1 MFRVT
6 ECTFRVTE
14 CTFRDTEWPFRD
26 TEWRFIINI
35 KQNYLSQNKSDVC
48 TCFYINF
55 SYICGD
61 YIQNKKL
68 IKMNKFFLTSLLVAA
83 AITAN
88 AQDNTTKDSLT
99 METMMHNIPEVMVKG
114 SRPIVKAE
122 RGMLSYNMP
131 LLLKQLPAD
140 NAYEALTRIPGVSNA
155 TGNISFSGNEVT
167 LIINGQATTLTQ
179 EQLAERLKAMPA
191 TQLAKAEVMLSAP
204 ARYHVRGMAIN
215 IVTKD
220 YAGTNQLSGQI
231 IGGLVQTKYAKGF
244 GDLYLSMQ
252 RGKFGLDAQYKLV
265 NGNSYGESSRIANH
279 PLGNNRIHYNDE
291 TGQKSFGI
299 THDYR
304 LGMNYAFSKNHRL
317 DVAYTGQW
325 DKTNSNSRTTGSSI
339 SGMHRDSHEYLHNV
353 DVNYALPFGLTLSGS
368 YTYYRTPQQQALD
381 GTITT
386 ENKNE
391 TERNLTSGS
400 EQTINK
406 WMFTADQTHSL
417 AHGWGLSYGV
427 KGQFTS
433 NKSYQTTIDKDG
445 SVLPD
450 GTSSVDLNERIWN
463 IYAGFSKQINKAIS
477 LEASV
482 AAEQYHSPIWDKW
495 RVYPTLNAL
504 WNVNDN
510 HLLNLS
516 FSSNSEFPSYWST
529 MSNVYYSSTYT
540 EIHGNPDL
548 KPFSYSNV
556 NLMWQIKRRYTLMA
570 FASLK
575 PDYSVQLPYQTTD
588 RMAVIMKETNFDY
601 SNSFGLQ
608 ASAIF
613 SAGKWLNGNVFAV
626 GTYKH
631 DKSSHFF
638 DLPFNRK
645 KLSVRLGGMAS
656 VKLCSTQDLRLILN
670 PFIQSKAIQGV
681 YDISPIFRMNAKL
694 QWSSHDG
701 RWGLRINGN
710 NIFNNKY
717 DTRSVQGN
725 QDYRMKINYSWAS
738 VTFAVI
744 YKFGGYK
751 EKTVKEVD
759 TSRMGH

>member
-1 MFRVT
+1 MVNKIFLLGL
-6 ECTFRVTE
+6 FL
-14 CTFRDTEWPFRD
+14 
-26 TEWRFIINI
+26 
-35 KQNYLSQNKSDVC
+35 LSVANVKAQ
-48 TCFYINF
+48 T
-55 SYICGD
+55 
-61 YIQNKKL
+61 
-68 IKMNKFFLTSLLVAA
+68 LTH
-83 AITAN
+83 T
-88 AQDNTTKDSLT
+88 DSLT
-99 METMMHNIPEVMVKG
+99 MENMMHNLPEVMVKG

-140 NAYEALTRIPGVSNA
+140 NAYEALTRIPGISDA
-155 TGNISFSGNEVT
+155 TGSISFSGNEVT
-167 LIINGQATTLTQ
+167 LIVNGQATTLTQ
-179 EQLAERLKAMPA
+179 EQLTERLKAMPA
-191 TQLAKAEVMLSAP
+191 AQLAKAEVMLSAP

-220 YAGTNQLSGQI
+220 YAGTNQLSGQV
-231 IGGLVQTKYAKGF
+231 IGGMKQSKYAKGF
-244 GDLYLSMQ
+244 GDLYLSLQ
-252 RGKFGLDAQYKLV
+252 RGKFGLDAQYKYV

-279 PLGNNRIHYNDE
+279 PIGNNRVYYNDE

-299 THDYR
+299 THNYR

-317 DVAYTGQW
+317 DVAYTGHW
-325 DKTNSNSRTTGSSI
+325 DKRCSNSNTTGSSI
-339 SGMHRDSHEYLHNV
+339 SGMHHDSHEYLHNV
-353 DVNYALPFGLTLSGS
+353 DVNYSLPFGLTLNGS

-381 GTITT
+381 GTMHTD
-386 ENKNE
+386 ESMPE

-445 SVLPD
+445 TIQPN
-450 GTSSVDLNERIWN
+450 GTSSVDNNERIWN

-477 LEASV
+477 VEASV

-529 MSNVYYSSTYT
+529 MSNVFYSSTYS

-548 KPFSYSNV
+548 KPFSYYNV

-575 PDYSVQLPYQTTD
+575 PDYFVQLPYQTTE

-601 SNSFGLQ
+601 SNSYGLQ
-608 ASAIF
+608 ASVIF
-613 SAGKWLNGNVFAV
+613 NAGKWLNGNVFAV

-631 DKSSHFF
+631 DKSSNFF

-645 KLSVRLGGMAS
+645 KLSVILGGTAS
-656 VKLCSTQDLRLILN
+656 VKLCNTQDLRLILN
-670 PFIQSKAIQGV
+670 PFFQSKAIQGV
-681 YDISPIFRMNAKL
+681 YDISPVFRMNAKL

-701 RWGLRINGN
+701 KWGLRLNGS
-710 NIFNNKY
+710 NIFNNLY

-725 QDYRMKINYSWAS
+725 QDYRMKINYNWAS

-751 EKTVKEVD
+751 EKNVKAVD

>member
-1 MFRVT
+1 MVNKIFLLGL
-6 ECTFRVTE
+6 FL
-14 CTFRDTEWPFRD
+14 
-26 TEWRFIINI
+26 
-35 KQNYLSQNKSDVC
+35 LSVANVKAQ
-48 TCFYINF
+48 T
-55 SYICGD
+55 
-61 YIQNKKL
+61 
-68 IKMNKFFLTSLLVAA
+68 LTQ
-83 AITAN
+83 T
-88 AQDNTTKDSLT
+88 DSLT
-99 METMMHNIPEVMVKG
+99 METMLHNLPEVMVKG

-140 NAYEALTRIPGVSNA
+140 NAYEALTRIPGVIDA
-155 TGNISFSGNEVT
+155 TGSISFSGNEVT

-179 EQLAERLKAMPA
+179 EQLTERLKAMPA
-191 TQLAKAEVMLSAP
+191 AQLAKAEVMLSAP

-220 YAGTNQLSGQI
+220 YAGTNQLSGQV
-231 IGGLVQTKYAKGF
+231 IGGMKQSKYAKGF
-244 GDLYLSMQ
+244 GDLYLSLQ
-252 RGKFGLDAQYKLV
+252 RGKFGLDAQYKYV
-265 NGNSYGESSRIANH
+265 NGNSYGESSRKANH
-279 PLGNNRIHYNDE
+279 PLGNNRVYYNDE

-304 LGMNYAFSKNHRL
+304 LGMNYAFGKNHRL
-317 DVAYTGQW
+317 DVAYTGHW
-325 DKTNSNSRTTGSSI
+325 DKRCSNSRTTGSSI
-339 SGMHRDSHEYLHNV
+339 SGMHHDSHEYLHNV
-353 DVNYALPFGLTLSGS
+353 DVNYSLPFGLTLNGS

-381 GTITT
+381 GTMHTD
-386 ENKNE
+386 ESMSE

-445 SVLPD
+445 TIQPN
-450 GTSSVDLNERIWN
+450 GTSSVDNNERIWN
-463 IYAGFSKQINKAIS
+463 IYAGFSKQINKALS
-477 LEASV
+477 FEASV

-495 RVYPTLNAL
+495 RIYPTLNAL
-504 WNVNDN
+504 WHVNDN

-529 MSNVYYSSTYT
+529 MSNVFYSSTYS

-548 KPFSYSNV
+548 KPYSYYNV

-575 PDYSVQLPYQTTD
+575 PDYFVQLPYQTTE

-601 SNSFGLQ
+601 SNSYGLQ
-608 ASAIF
+608 ASVIF
-613 SAGKWLNGNVFAV
+613 NAGKWLNGNVFAV

-631 DKSSHFF
+631 DKSSNFF

-645 KLSVRLGGMAS
+645 KLSVILGGTAS
-656 VKLCSTQDLRLILN
+656 VKLCNTQDLRLILN
-670 PFIQSKAIQGV
+670 PFFQSKAIQGV
-681 YDISPIFRMNAKL
+681 YDISPVFRMNAKL

-701 RWGLRINGN
+701 KWGLRLNGS
-710 NIFNNKY
+710 NIFNNLY

-725 QDYRMKINYSWAS
+725 QDYRMKINYNWAS

-751 EKTVKEVD
+751 EKNVKAVD

>member
-1 MFRVT
+1 MVNKIFLLGL
-6 ECTFRVTE
+6 FL
-14 CTFRDTEWPFRD
+14 
-26 TEWRFIINI
+26 
-35 KQNYLSQNKSDVC
+35 LSVANVKAQ
-48 TCFYINF
+48 T
-55 SYICGD
+55 
-61 YIQNKKL
+61 
-68 IKMNKFFLTSLLVAA
+68 LTQ
-83 AITAN
+83 T
-88 AQDNTTKDSLT
+88 DSLT
-99 METMMHNIPEVMVKG
+99 METMLHNLPEVMVKG

-140 NAYEALTRIPGVSNA
+140 NAYEALTRIPGVSDA
-155 TGNISFSGNEVT
+155 TGSISFSGNEVT

-179 EQLAERLKAMPA
+179 EQLTERLKAMPA
-191 TQLAKAEVMLSAP
+191 AQLSKAEVMLSAP

-231 IGGLVQTKYAKGF
+231 IGGMRQNKYANEF
-244 GDLYLSMQ
+244 GNLYLSLQ
-252 RGKFGLDAQYKLV
+252 RGKFGLDAQYKYV

-279 PLGNNRIHYNDE
+279 PLGNNRVYYNDE

-299 THDYR
+299 THNYR

-317 DVAYTGQW
+317 DVAYTGHW
-325 DKTNSNSRTTGSSI
+325 DKRCSNSNTTGSSI
-339 SGMHRDSHEYLHNV
+339 SGMHHDSHEYLHNV
-353 DVNYALPFGLTLSGS
+353 DVNYSLPFGLTLNGS

-381 GTITT
+381 GTMHTD
-386 ENKNE
+386 ESMSE

-406 WMFTADQTHSL
+406 WMFTADQTHLL

-463 IYAGFSKQINKAIS
+463 MYAGFSKQINKALS

-529 MSNVYYSSTYT
+529 MSNVFYSSTYS

-548 KPFSYSNV
+548 KPFAYYNV

-575 PDYSVQLPYQTTD
+575 PDYFVQLPYQTTE

-601 SNSFGLQ
+601 SNSYGLQ
-608 ASAIF
+608 ASVIF
-613 SAGKWLNGNVFAV
+613 NAGKWLNGNVFAV
-626 GTYKH
+626 GIYKH
-631 DKSSHFF
+631 DKSDYFF

-645 KLSVRLGGMAS
+645 KLTATLGGTAS
-656 VKLCSTQDLRLILN
+656 IKLCQTQDLRLILN
-670 PFIQSKAIQGV
+670 PFYQTKAIQGV

-701 RWGLRINGN
+701 KWGLRLNGS
-710 NIFNNKY
+710 NIFNNLY

-725 QDYRMKINYSWAS
+725 QDYRMKINYNWAS

-751 EKTVKEVD
+751 EKNVKAVD

>member
-1 MFRVT
+1 MNRLF
-6 ECTFRVTE
+6 
-14 CTFRDTEWPFRD
+14 
-26 TEWRFIINI
+26 FIG
-35 KQNYLSQNKSDVC
+35 V
-48 TCFYINF
+48 
-55 SYICGD
+55 
-61 YIQNKKL
+61 
-68 IKMNKFFLTSLLVAA
+68 LVAS

-88 AQDNTTKDSLT
+88 AQDNAQKDSLT
-99 METMMHNIPEVMVKG
+99 MESMMHNLPEVMVKG

-140 NAYEALTRIPGVSNA
+140 NAYEALTRIPGVSDA
-155 TGNISFSGNEVT
+155 TGSISFSGNEVT

-179 EQLAERLKAMPA
+179 EQLTERLKAMPA
-191 TQLAKAEVMLSAP
+191 AQLSKAEVMLSAP

-220 YAGTNQLSGQI
+220 YAGNNQLSGQI
-231 IGGLVQTKYAKGF
+231 IGGMRQNKYANEF
-244 GDLYLSMQ
+244 GNLYLSLQ
-252 RGKFGLDAQYKLV
+252 RDKFGLDAQYKYV

-304 LGMNYAFSKNHRL
+304 LGMNYAFGKNHRL
-317 DVAYTGQW
+317 DVAYTGRW
-325 DKTNSNSRTTGSSI
+325 NKTNSNSRTTGSSI

-433 NKSYQTTIDKDG
+433 NNSYQTTIGKDG
-445 SVLPD
+445 TILPD
-450 GTSSVDLNERIWN
+450 GTSSVDNNERIWN
-463 IYAGFSKQINKAIS
+463 IYAGFSKQINKALS

-516 FSSNSEFPSYWST
+516 FSSDSEYPSYWST
-529 MSNVYYSSTYT
+529 MSNVFYSSTYT

-548 KPFSYSNV
+548 KPCSYYNL

-570 FASLK
+570 FANLK
-575 PDYSVQLPYQTTD
+575 PDYFVQLPYQTTD
-588 RMAVIMKETNFDY
+588 RMAVIMKEINFDY
-601 SNSFGLQ
+601 SNSYGLQ

-631 DKSSHFF
+631 DKSRNFF
-638 DLPFNRK
+638 DLPFDRK
-645 KLSVRLGGMAS
+645 KLSVILGGTAS

-670 PFIQSKAIQGV
+670 PFYQTKAIQGV
-681 YDISPIFRMNAKL
+681 YDISPIFSMNAKL

-701 RWGLRINGN
+701 KWGVRLNGS
-710 NIFNNKY
+710 NIFNNRFN
-717 DTRSVQGN
+717 TRSVQGN
-725 QDYRMKINYSWAS
+725 QDYRMKINYNWSS
-738 VTFAVI
+738 FTFAVI

>member
-1 MFRVT
+1 MVNKIFLLGL
-6 ECTFRVTE
+6 FL
-14 CTFRDTEWPFRD
+14 
-26 TEWRFIINI
+26 
-35 KQNYLSQNKSDVC
+35 LSVANVKAQ
-48 TCFYINF
+48 T
-55 SYICGD
+55 
-61 YIQNKKL
+61 
-68 IKMNKFFLTSLLVAA
+68 LTH
-83 AITAN
+83 T
-88 AQDNTTKDSLT
+88 DSLT
-99 METMMHNIPEVMVKG
+99 MENMMHNLPEVMVKG

-140 NAYEALTRIPGVSNA
+140 NAYEALTRIPGVSDA
-155 TGNISFSGNEVT
+155 TGSISFSGNEVT
-167 LIINGQATTLTQ
+167 LIVNGQATTLTQ
-179 EQLAERLKAMPA
+179 EQLTERLKAMPA
-191 TQLAKAEVMLSAP
+191 AQLAKAEVMLSAP

-220 YAGTNQLSGQI
+220 YAGTNQLSGQV
-231 IGGLVQTKYAKGF
+231 IGGMKQSKYAKGF
-244 GDLYLSMQ
+244 GDLYLSLQ
-252 RGKFGLDAQYKLV
+252 RGKFGLDAQYKYV

-279 PLGNNRIHYNDE
+279 PLGNNRVYYNDE

-299 THDYR
+299 THNYR

-317 DVAYTGQW
+317 DVAYTGHW
-325 DKTNSNSRTTGSSI
+325 DKRCSNSNTTGSSI
-339 SGMHRDSHEYLHNV
+339 SGMHHDSHEYLHNV
-353 DVNYALPFGLTLSGS
+353 DVNYSLPFGLTLNGS

-381 GTITT
+381 GTMHTD
-386 ENKNE
+386 ESMLE

-445 SVLPD
+445 TIQPN
-450 GTSSVDLNERIWN
+450 GTSSVDNNERIWN

-477 LEASV
+477 VEASV

-529 MSNVYYSSTYT
+529 MSNVFYSSTYS

-548 KPFSYSNV
+548 KPFSYYNV

-575 PDYSVQLPYQTTD
+575 PDYFVQLPYQTTE

-601 SNSFGLQ
+601 SNSYGLQ
-608 ASAIF
+608 ASVIF
-613 SAGKWLNGNVFAV
+613 NAGKWLNGNVFAV

-631 DKSSHFF
+631 DKSSNFF

-645 KLSVRLGGMAS
+645 KLSVILGGTAS
-656 VKLCSTQDLRLILN
+656 VKLCNTQDLRLILN
-670 PFIQSKAIQGV
+670 PFFQSKAIQGV
-681 YDISPIFRMNAKL
+681 YDISPVFRMNAKL

-701 RWGLRINGN
+701 KWGLRLNGS
-710 NIFNNKY
+710 NIFNNLY

-725 QDYRMKINYSWAS
+725 QDYRMKINYNWAS

-751 EKTVKEVD
+751 EKNVKAVD

>member
-1 MFRVT
+1 MANKIFLLGL
-6 ECTFRVTE
+6 FL
-14 CTFRDTEWPFRD
+14 
-26 TEWRFIINI
+26 
-35 KQNYLSQNKSDVC
+35 LS
-48 TCFYINF
+48 
-55 SYICGD
+55 
-61 YIQNKKL
+61 
-68 IKMNKFFLTSLLVAA
+68 VA
-83 AITAN
+83 N
-88 AQDNTTKDSLT
+88 VKAQTRTQTDSLT
-99 METMMHNIPEVMVKG
+99 METMLHNLPEVMVKG

-140 NAYEALTRIPGVSNA
+140 NAYEALTRIPGVSDA
-155 TGNISFSGNEVT
+155 TGSISFSGNEVT

-179 EQLAERLKAMPA
+179 EQLTERLKAMPA
-191 TQLAKAEVMLSAP
+191 AQLAKAEVMLSAP

-231 IGGLVQTKYAKGF
+231 IGGMRQNKYANEF
-244 GDLYLSMQ
+244 GNLYLSLQ
-252 RGKFGLDAQYKLV
+252 RDKFGLDAQYKYV

-279 PLGNNRIHYNDE
+279 PLGNNRIYYNDE

-304 LGMNYAFSKNHRL
+304 LGMNYTFSKNNRL

-386 ENKNE
+386 ESKNE

-400 EQTINK
+400 EQSINK

-417 AHGWGLSYGV
+417 SHGWGLSYGV

-529 MSNVYYSSTYT
+529 MSNVFYSSTYT

-548 KPFSYSNV
+548 KPFSYYNV

-588 RMAVIMKETNFDY
+588 RMAVIMKETNFNY

-613 SAGKWLNGNVFAV
+613 NAGQWLNGNVFV
-626 GTYKH
+626 MGTYKH
-631 DKSSHFF
+631 DKSDHFF
-638 DLPFNRK
+638 DLPFDRK
-645 KLSVRLGGMAS
+645 KLSVVLGGTAS

-670 PFIQSKAIQGV
+670 PFYQTKAIQGV
-681 YDISPIFRMNAKL
+681 YDISPIFSMDAKL

-701 RWGLRINGN
+701 RWGLRLNGN

-725 QDYRMKINYSWAS
+725 QDYRMKINYNWAS
-738 VTFAVI
+738 LTLGVI

-751 EKTVKEVD
+751 EKDVKAVD

>member
-1 MFRVT
+1 MVNKIFLLGL
-6 ECTFRVTE
+6 FL
-14 CTFRDTEWPFRD
+14 
-26 TEWRFIINI
+26 
-35 KQNYLSQNKSDVC
+35 LSVANVKAQ
-48 TCFYINF
+48 T
-55 SYICGD
+55 
-61 YIQNKKL
+61 
-68 IKMNKFFLTSLLVAA
+68 LTH
-83 AITAN
+83 T
-88 AQDNTTKDSLT
+88 DSLT
-99 METMMHNIPEVMVKG
+99 MENMMHNLPEVMVKG

-140 NAYEALTRIPGVSNA
+140 NAYEALTRIPGISDA
-155 TGNISFSGNEVT
+155 TGSISFSGNEVT
-167 LIINGQATTLTQ
+167 LIVNGQATTLTQ
-179 EQLAERLKAMPA
+179 EQLTERLKAMPA
-191 TQLAKAEVMLSAP
+191 AQLAKAEVMLSAP

-220 YAGTNQLSGQI
+220 YAGTNQLSGQV
-231 IGGLVQTKYAKGF
+231 IGGMKQSKYAKGF
-244 GDLYLSMQ
+244 GDLYLSLQ
-252 RGKFGLDAQYKLV
+252 RGKFGLDAQYKYV

-279 PLGNNRIHYNDE
+279 PLGNNRVYYNDE

-299 THDYR
+299 THNYR

-317 DVAYTGQW
+317 DVAYTGHW
-325 DKTNSNSRTTGSSI
+325 DKRCSNSNTTGSSI
-339 SGMHRDSHEYLHNV
+339 SGMHHDSHEYLHNV
-353 DVNYALPFGLTLSGS
+353 DVNYSLPFGLTLNGS

-381 GTITT
+381 GTMHTD
-386 ENKNE
+386 ESMLE

-417 AHGWGLSYGV
+417 THGWGLSYGV

-445 SVLPD
+445 TIQPN
-450 GTSSVDLNERIWN
+450 GTSSVDNNERIWN

-477 LEASV
+477 VEASV

-529 MSNVYYSSTYT
+529 MSNVFYSSTYS

-548 KPFSYSNV
+548 KPFSYYNV

-575 PDYSVQLPYQTTD
+575 PDYFVQLPYQTTE

-601 SNSFGLQ
+601 SNSYGLQ
-608 ASAIF
+608 ASVIF
-613 SAGKWLNGNVFAV
+613 NAGKWLNGNVFAV

-631 DKSSHFF
+631 DKSSNFF

-645 KLSVRLGGMAS
+645 KLSVILGGTAS
-656 VKLCSTQDLRLILN
+656 VKLCNTQDLRLILN
-670 PFIQSKAIQGV
+670 PFFQSKAIQGV
-681 YDISPIFRMNAKL
+681 YDISPVFRMNAKL

-701 RWGLRINGN
+701 KWELRLNGS
-710 NIFNNKY
+710 NIFNNLY

-725 QDYRMKINYSWAS
+725 QDYRMKINYNWAS

-751 EKTVKEVD
+751 EKNVKAVD

>member
-1 MFRVT
+1 M
-6 ECTFRVTE
+6 
-14 CTFRDTEWPFRD
+14 
-26 TEWRFIINI
+26 
-35 KQNYLSQNKSDVC
+35 
-48 TCFYINF
+48 
-55 SYICGD
+55 
-61 YIQNKKL
+61 
-68 IKMNKFFLTSLLVAA
+68 
-83 AITAN
+83 
-88 AQDNTTKDSLT
+88 
-99 METMMHNIPEVMVKG
+99 
-114 SRPIVKAE
+114 
-122 RGMLSYNMP
+122 
-131 LLLKQLPAD
+131 KQLPAD
-140 NAYEALTRIPGVSNA
+140 NAYEALTHIPGVSDA
-155 TGNISFSGNEVT
+155 TGSISFSGNEVT

-179 EQLAERLKAMPA
+179 EQLTERLKAMPA
-191 TQLAKAEVMLSAP
+191 AQLAKAEVMLSAP

-220 YAGTNQLSGQI
+220 YAGTNQLSGQV
-231 IGGLVQTKYAKGF
+231 IGGMKQSKYAKGF
-244 GDLYLSMQ
+244 GDLYLSLQ
-252 RGKFGLDAQYKLV
+252 RGKFGLDAQYKYV

-279 PLGNNRIHYNDE
+279 PLGNNRVYYNDE

-299 THDYR
+299 THNYR

-317 DVAYTGQW
+317 DVAYTGHW
-325 DKTNSNSRTTGSSI
+325 DKRCSNSNTTGSSI
-339 SGMHRDSHEYLHNV
+339 SGMHHDSHEYLHNV
-353 DVNYALPFGLTLSGS
+353 DVNYSLPFGLTLNGS

-381 GTITT
+381 GTMHTD
-386 ENKNE
+386 ESMLE

-450 GTSSVDLNERIWN
+450 GTSSVDNNERIWN

-477 LEASV
+477 VEASV

-529 MSNVYYSSTYT
+529 MSNVFYSSTYS

-548 KPFSYSNV
+548 KPFSYYNV

-575 PDYSVQLPYQTTD
+575 PDYFVQLPYQTTD

-601 SNSFGLQ
+601 SNSYGLQ

-631 DKSSHFF
+631 DKSCNFF
-638 DLPFNRK
+638 DLPFDRK
-645 KLSVRLGGMAS
+645 KLSVILGGTAS
-656 VKLCSTQDLRLILN
+656 VKLSSTQDLRLILN
-670 PFIQSKAIQGV
+670 PFYQTKAIQGV
-681 YDISPIFRMNAKL
+681 YDISPVFRMNAKL

-701 RWGLRINGN
+701 KWGLRLNGS
-710 NIFNNKY
+710 NIFNKLY

-725 QDYRMKINYSWAS
+725 QDYRMKINYNWAS

-751 EKTVKEVD
+751 EKNVKAVD

>member
-1 MFRVT
+1 MA
-6 ECTFRVTE
+6 
-14 CTFRDTEWPFRD
+14 
-26 TEWRFIINI
+26 
-35 KQNYLSQNKSDVC
+35 NK
-48 TCFYINF
+48 I
-55 SYICGD
+55 
-61 YIQNKKL
+61 
-68 IKMNKFFLTSLLVAA
+68 FLLGLFLLFVA
-83 AITAN
+83 N
-88 AQDNTTKDSLT
+88 VKAQTLTQTDSLT
-99 METMMHNIPEVMVKG
+99 METMLHNLPEVMVKG

-140 NAYEALTRIPGVSNA
+140 NAYEALTRIPGVSDA
-155 TGNISFSGNEVT
+155 TGSISFSGNEVT

-179 EQLAERLKAMPA
+179 EQLTERLKAMPA
-191 TQLAKAEVMLSAP
+191 AQLAKAEVMLSAP

-231 IGGLVQTKYAKGF
+231 IGGMRQNKYANEF
-244 GDLYLSMQ
+244 GNLYLSLQ
-252 RGKFGLDAQYKLV
+252 RGKFGLDAQYKYV

-279 PLGNNRIHYNDE
+279 PLGNNRVYYNDE

-317 DVAYTGQW
+317 DVAYTGHW
-325 DKTNSNSRTTGSSI
+325 DKTCSNSNTTGSSI
-339 SGMHRDSHEYLHNV
+339 SGMHHDSHEYLHNV
-353 DVNYALPFGLTLSGS
+353 DVNYSLPFGLTLNGS

-381 GTITT
+381 GTMHTD
-386 ENKNE
+386 ESMSE

-445 SVLPD
+445 TIQPN
-450 GTSSVDLNERIWN
+450 GTSSVDNNERIWN

-477 LEASV
+477 VEASV

-495 RVYPTLNAL
+495 RIYPTLNAL

-529 MSNVYYSSTYT
+529 MSSVFYSSTYT
-540 EIHGNPDL
+540 EIHGNPEL
-548 KPFSYSNV
+548 KPFAYYNV

-575 PDYSVQLPYQTTD
+575 PDYFVQLPYQTTE

-601 SNSFGLQ
+601 SNSYGLQ
-608 ASAIF
+608 ASVIF
-613 SAGKWLNGNVFAV
+613 NAGKWLNGNVFAV

-631 DKSSHFF
+631 DKSSNFF

-645 KLSVRLGGMAS
+645 KLSVILGGTAS
-656 VKLCSTQDLRLILN
+656 VKLCNTQDLRLILN
-670 PFIQSKAIQGV
+670 PFFQSKAIQGV

-694 QWSSHDG
+694 QWTSHDG
-701 RWGLRINGN
+701 KWGLRINGN
-710 NIFNNKY
+710 NIFNNLY

-725 QDYRMKINYSWAS
+725 QDYRMKVNYNWAS

>member
-1 MFRVT
+1 MANKIFLLGL
-6 ECTFRVTE
+6 FL
-14 CTFRDTEWPFRD
+14 
-26 TEWRFIINI
+26 
-35 KQNYLSQNKSDVC
+35 LS
-48 TCFYINF
+48 
-55 SYICGD
+55 
-61 YIQNKKL
+61 
-68 IKMNKFFLTSLLVAA
+68 VA
-83 AITAN
+83 N
-88 AQDNTTKDSLT
+88 VKAQTRTQTDSLT
-99 METMMHNIPEVMVKG
+99 METMLHNLPEVMVKG
-114 SRPIVKAE
+114 TRPIVKAE

-140 NAYEALTRIPGVSNA
+140 NAYEALTRIPGVSDA
-155 TGNISFSGNEVT
+155 AGSISFSGNEVT

-179 EQLAERLKAMPA
+179 EQLTERLKAMPA
-191 TQLAKAEVMLSAP
+191 AQLAKAEVMLSAP

-220 YAGTNQLSGQI
+220 YAGTNQLSGQV
-231 IGGLVQTKYAKGF
+231 IGGMKQSKYAKGF
-244 GDLYLSMQ
+244 GDLYLSLQ
-252 RGKFGLDAQYKLV
+252 RGKFGLDAQYKYV

-279 PLGNNRIHYNDE
+279 PLGNNRVYYNDE

-299 THDYR
+299 THNYR

-317 DVAYTGQW
+317 DVAYTGHW
-325 DKTNSNSRTTGSSI
+325 DKRCSNSNTTGSSI
-339 SGMHRDSHEYLHNV
+339 SGMHHDSHEYLHNV
-353 DVNYALPFGLTLSGS
+353 DVNYSLPFGLTLNGS

-381 GTITT
+381 GTMHTD
-386 ENKNE
+386 ESMQE

-445 SVLPD
+445 TIQPN
-450 GTSSVDLNERIWN
+450 GTSSVDNNERIWN

-477 LEASV
+477 VEASV

-529 MSNVYYSSTYT
+529 MSNVFYSSTYS

-548 KPFSYSNV
+548 KPFSYYNV

-575 PDYSVQLPYQTTD
+575 PDYFVQLPYQTTE

-601 SNSFGLQ
+601 SNSYGLQ
-608 ASAIF
+608 ASVVF
-613 SAGKWLNGNVFAV
+613 NAGKWLNGNVFAV

-631 DKSSHFF
+631 DKSSNFF

-645 KLSVRLGGMAS
+645 KLSVILGGTAS
-656 VKLCSTQDLRLILN
+656 VKLCNTQDLRLILN
-670 PFIQSKAIQGV
+670 PFFQSKAIQGV
-681 YDISPIFRMNAKL
+681 YDISPVFRMNAKL

-701 RWGLRINGN
+701 KWGLRLNGS
-710 NIFNNKY
+710 NIFNNLY

-725 QDYRMKINYSWAS
+725 QDYRMKINYNWAS

-751 EKTVKEVD
+751 EKNVKAVD

>member
-1 MFRVT
+1 MVNKIFLLGL
-6 ECTFRVTE
+6 FL
-14 CTFRDTEWPFRD
+14 
-26 TEWRFIINI
+26 
-35 KQNYLSQNKSDVC
+35 LSVANVKAQ
-48 TCFYINF
+48 T
-55 SYICGD
+55 
-61 YIQNKKL
+61 
-68 IKMNKFFLTSLLVAA
+68 LTQ
-83 AITAN
+83 T
-88 AQDNTTKDSLT
+88 DSLT
-99 METMMHNIPEVMVKG
+99 METMLHDLPEVMVKG

-140 NAYEALTRIPGVSNA
+140 NAYEALTRIPGVSDA
-155 TGNISFSGNEVT
+155 TGSISFSGNEVT

-179 EQLAERLKAMPA
+179 EQLTERLKAMPA
-191 TQLAKAEVMLSAP
+191 AQLAKAEVMLSAP

-220 YAGTNQLSGQI
+220 YAGTNQLSGQV
-231 IGGLVQTKYAKGF
+231 IGGMKQSKYAKGF
-244 GDLYLSMQ
+244 GDLYLSLQ
-252 RGKFGLDAQYKLV
+252 RGKFGLDAQYKYV

-279 PLGNNRIHYNDE
+279 PLGNNRVYYNDE

-299 THDYR
+299 THNYR

-317 DVAYTGQW
+317 DVAYTGHW
-325 DKTNSNSRTTGSSI
+325 DKRCSNSNTTGSSI
-339 SGMHRDSHEYLHNV
+339 CGMHHDSHEYLHNV
-353 DVNYALPFGLTLSGS
+353 DVNYSLPFGLTLNGS

-381 GTITT
+381 GTMHTD
-386 ENKNE
+386 ESMSE

-406 WMFTADQTHSL
+406 WMFTADQTHLL

-463 IYAGFSKQINKAIS
+463 LYAGFSKQINKTLS

-529 MSNVYYSSTYT
+529 MSNVFYSSTYS

-548 KPFSYSNV
+548 KPFAYYNV

-575 PDYSVQLPYQTTD
+575 PDYFVQLPYQTTE

-601 SNSFGLQ
+601 SNSYGLQ
-608 ASAIF
+608 ASVIF
-613 SAGKWLNGNVFAV
+613 NAGKWLNGNVFAV

-631 DKSSHFF
+631 DKSSNFF

-645 KLSVRLGGMAS
+645 KLSVILGGTAS
-656 VKLCSTQDLRLILN
+656 VKLCNTQDLRLILN
-670 PFIQSKAIQGV
+670 PFFQSKAIQGV

-701 RWGLRINGN
+701 RWGLRLNGN

-725 QDYRMKINYSWAS
+725 QDYRMKINYNWAS

>member
-1 MFRVT
+1 MVNKIFLLGL
-6 ECTFRVTE
+6 FL
-14 CTFRDTEWPFRD
+14 
-26 TEWRFIINI
+26 
-35 KQNYLSQNKSDVC
+35 LSVANVKAQ
-48 TCFYINF
+48 T
-55 SYICGD
+55 
-61 YIQNKKL
+61 
-68 IKMNKFFLTSLLVAA
+68 LTQ
-83 AITAN
+83 T
-88 AQDNTTKDSLT
+88 DSLT
-99 METMMHNIPEVMVKG
+99 METMLHNLPEVMVKG

-140 NAYEALTRIPGVSNA
+140 NAYEALTRIPGISDA
-155 TGNISFSGNEVT
+155 TGSISFSGNEVT

-179 EQLAERLKAMPA
+179 EQLTERLKAMPA
-191 TQLAKAEVMLSAP
+191 AQLAKAEVMLSAP

-220 YAGTNQLSGQI
+220 YAGTNQLSGQV
-231 IGGLVQTKYAKGF
+231 IGGMKQSKYAKGF
-244 GDLYLSMQ
+244 GDLYLSLQ
-252 RGKFGLDAQYKLV
+252 RGKFGLDAQYKYV

-279 PLGNNRIHYNDE
+279 PLGNNRVYYNDE

-299 THDYR
+299 THNYR

-317 DVAYTGQW
+317 DVAYTGHW
-325 DKTNSNSRTTGSSI
+325 DKRCSNSNTTGSSI
-339 SGMHRDSHEYLHNV
+339 SGMHHDSHEYLHNV
-353 DVNYALPFGLTLSGS
+353 DVNYSLPFGLTLNGS

-381 GTITT
+381 GTMHTD
-386 ENKNE
+386 ESMSE

-406 WMFTADQTHSL
+406 WMFTADQTHLL

-433 NKSYQTTIDKDG
+433 NKSYQTTINKDG

-463 IYAGFSKQINKAIS
+463 LYAGFSKQINKALS

-529 MSNVYYSSTYT
+529 MSNVFYSSTYS

-548 KPFSYSNV
+548 KPFAYYNV

-575 PDYSVQLPYQTTD
+575 PDYFVQLPYQTTE

-601 SNSFGLQ
+601 SNSYGLQ
-608 ASAIF
+608 ASVIF
-613 SAGKWLNGNVFAV
+613 NAGKWLNGNVFAV
-626 GTYKH
+626 GIYKH
-631 DKSSHFF
+631 DKSDYFF

-645 KLSVRLGGMAS
+645 KLTATLGGTAS
-656 VKLCSTQDLRLILN
+656 IKLCQTQDLRLILN
-670 PFIQSKAIQGV
+670 PFYQTKAIQGV

-701 RWGLRINGN
+701 KWGLRLNGS
-710 NIFNNKY
+710 NIFNNLY

-725 QDYRMKINYSWAS
+725 QDYRMKINYNWAS

-751 EKTVKEVD
+751 EKNVKAVD

>member
-1 MFRVT
+1 MVNKIFLLGL
-6 ECTFRVTE
+6 FL
-14 CTFRDTEWPFRD
+14 
-26 TEWRFIINI
+26 
-35 KQNYLSQNKSDVC
+35 LSVANVKAQ
-48 TCFYINF
+48 T
-55 SYICGD
+55 
-61 YIQNKKL
+61 
-68 IKMNKFFLTSLLVAA
+68 LTH
-83 AITAN
+83 T
-88 AQDNTTKDSLT
+88 DSLT
-99 METMMHNIPEVMVKG
+99 MENMMHNLPEVMVKG

-122 RGMLSYNMP
+122 RGKLSYNMP

-140 NAYEALTRIPGVSNA
+140 NAYEALTRIPGISDA
-155 TGNISFSGNEVT
+155 TGSISFSGNEVT
-167 LIINGQATTLTQ
+167 LIVNGQATTLTQ
-179 EQLAERLKAMPA
+179 EQLTERLKAMPA
-191 TQLAKAEVMLSAP
+191 AQLAKAEVMLSAP

-220 YAGTNQLSGQI
+220 YAGTNQLSGQV
-231 IGGLVQTKYAKGF
+231 IGGMKQSKYAKGF
-244 GDLYLSMQ
+244 GDLYLSLQ
-252 RGKFGLDAQYKLV
+252 RGKFGLDAQYKYV

-279 PLGNNRIHYNDE
+279 PLGNNRVYYNDE

-299 THDYR
+299 THNYR

-317 DVAYTGQW
+317 DVAYTGHW
-325 DKTNSNSRTTGSSI
+325 DKRCSNSNTTGSSI
-339 SGMHRDSHEYLHNV
+339 SGMHHDSHEYLHNV
-353 DVNYALPFGLTLSGS
+353 DVNYSLPFGLTLNGS

-381 GTITT
+381 GTMHTD
-386 ENKNE
+386 ESMLE

-445 SVLPD
+445 TIQPN
-450 GTSSVDLNERIWN
+450 GTSSVDNNERIWN

-477 LEASV
+477 VVASV

-529 MSNVYYSSTYT
+529 MSNVFYSSTYT

-548 KPFSYSNV
+548 KPFSYYNV

-575 PDYSVQLPYQTTD
+575 PDYFVQLPYQTTE

-601 SNSFGLQ
+601 SNSYGLQ
-608 ASAIF
+608 ASVIF
-613 SAGKWLNGNVFAV
+613 NAGKWLNGNVFAV

-631 DKSSHFF
+631 DKSSNFF

-645 KLSVRLGGMAS
+645 KLSVILGGTAS
-656 VKLCSTQDLRLILN
+656 VKLCNTQDLRLILN
-670 PFIQSKAIQGV
+670 PFFQSKAIQGV
-681 YDISPIFRMNAKL
+681 YDISPVFRMNAKL

-701 RWGLRINGN
+701 KWGLRLNGS
-710 NIFNNKY
+710 NIFNNLY

-725 QDYRMKINYSWAS
+725 QDYRMKINYNWAS

-751 EKTVKEVD
+751 EKNVKAVD

>member
-1 MFRVT
+1 MNRLF
-6 ECTFRVTE
+6 
-14 CTFRDTEWPFRD
+14 
-26 TEWRFIINI
+26 FIG
-35 KQNYLSQNKSDVC
+35 V
-48 TCFYINF
+48 
-55 SYICGD
+55 
-61 YIQNKKL
+61 
-68 IKMNKFFLTSLLVAA
+68 LVAS

-88 AQDNTTKDSLT
+88 AQDNAQKDSLT
-99 METMMHNIPEVMVKG
+99 MESMMHNLPEVMVKG

-140 NAYEALTRIPGVSNA
+140 NAYEALTRIPGVSDA
-155 TGNISFSGNEVT
+155 TGSISFSGNEVT
-167 LIINGQATTLTQ
+167 LIVNGQATTLTQ

-191 TQLAKAEVMLSAP
+191 AQLAKAEVMLSAP

-231 IGGLVQTKYAKGF
+231 IGGMRQNKYANEF
-244 GDLYLSMQ
+244 GDLYLSLQ
-252 RGKFGLDAQYKLV
+252 RDKFGLDAQYKYV

-279 PLGNNRIHYNDE
+279 PLGNNRVYYNDE

-317 DVAYTGQW
+317 DVAYTGHW
-325 DKTNSNSRTTGSSI
+325 DKRCSNSNTTGSSI
-339 SGMHRDSHEYLHNV
+339 SGMHHDSHEYLHNV
-353 DVNYALPFGLTLSGS
+353 DVNYSLPFGLTLNGS

-381 GTITT
+381 GTMHTD
-386 ENKNE
+386 ESMPE

-406 WMFTADQTHSL
+406 WMFTADQTHLL

-445 SVLPD
+445 TIQPN
-450 GTSSVDLNERIWN
+450 GTSSVDNNERIWN
-463 IYAGFSKQINKAIS
+463 IYAGFSKQINKALS

-529 MSNVYYSSTYT
+529 MSNVFYSSTYS

-548 KPFSYSNV
+548 KPFSYYNV

-575 PDYSVQLPYQTTD
+575 PDYFVQLPYQTTE

-601 SNSFGLQ
+601 SNSYGLQ
-608 ASAIF
+608 TSVIF
-613 SAGKWLNGNVFAV
+613 NAGKWLNGNVFAV

-631 DKSSHFF
+631 DKSSNFF

-645 KLSVRLGGMAS
+645 KLSVILGGTAS
-656 VKLCSTQDLRLILN
+656 VKLCNTQDLRLILN
-670 PFIQSKAIQGV
+670 PFFQSKAIQGV

-694 QWSSHDG
+694 QWTSHDG
-701 RWGLRINGN
+701 KWGLRLNGN
-710 NIFNNKY
+710 NIFNNLY

-725 QDYRMKINYSWAS
+725 QDYRMKVNYNWAS

>member
-1 MFRVT
+1 M
-6 ECTFRVTE
+6 
-14 CTFRDTEWPFRD
+14 
-26 TEWRFIINI
+26 
-35 KQNYLSQNKSDVC
+35 
-48 TCFYINF
+48 
-55 SYICGD
+55 
-61 YIQNKKL
+61 
-68 IKMNKFFLTSLLVAA
+68 
-83 AITAN
+83 
-88 AQDNTTKDSLT
+88 
-99 METMMHNIPEVMVKG
+99 
-114 SRPIVKAE
+114 
-122 RGMLSYNMP
+122 
-131 LLLKQLPAD
+131 
-140 NAYEALTRIPGVSNA
+140 
-155 TGNISFSGNEVT
+155 T
-167 LIINGQATTLTQ
+167 LIVNGQATTLTQ
-179 EQLAERLKAMPA
+179 GQLTERLKAMPA
-191 TQLAKAEVMLSAP
+191 AQLAKAEVMLSAP

-220 YAGTNQLSGQI
+220 YAGTNQLSGQV
-231 IGGLVQTKYAKGF
+231 IGGMKQSKYAKGF
-244 GDLYLSMQ
+244 GDLYLSLQ
-252 RGKFGLDAQYKLV
+252 RGKFGLDAQYKYV

-279 PLGNNRIHYNDE
+279 PLGNNRVYYNDE

-299 THDYR
+299 THNYR

-317 DVAYTGQW
+317 DVAYTGHW
-325 DKTNSNSRTTGSSI
+325 DKRCSNSNTTGSSI
-339 SGMHRDSHEYLHNV
+339 SGMHHDSHEYLHNV
-353 DVNYALPFGLTLSGS
+353 DVNYSLPFGLTLNGS

-381 GTITT
+381 GTMHTD
-386 ENKNE
+386 ESMPE
-391 TERNLTSGS
+391 TERNQTSGS

-417 AHGWGLSYGV
+417 TQGWGLSYGV

-529 MSNVYYSSTYT
+529 MSNVFYSSTYT

-548 KPFSYSNV
+548 KPFSYYNV

-570 FASLK
+570 FANLK
-575 PDYSVQLPYQTTD
+575 PDYFVQLPYQTTD
-588 RMAVIMKETNFDY
+588 RMAVIMKETNFDF
-601 SNSFGLQ
+601 SNSYGLQ

-645 KLSVRLGGMAS
+645 KLSVRLGGTAS

-701 RWGLRINGN
+701 KWGLRLNGN
-710 NIFNNKY
+710 NIFNNLY

-725 QDYRMKINYSWAS
+725 QDYRMKINYNWAS

>member
-1 MFRVT
+1 MVNKIFLLGL
-6 ECTFRVTE
+6 FL
-14 CTFRDTEWPFRD
+14 
-26 TEWRFIINI
+26 
-35 KQNYLSQNKSDVC
+35 LSVADVKAQ
-48 TCFYINF
+48 T
-55 SYICGD
+55 
-61 YIQNKKL
+61 
-68 IKMNKFFLTSLLVAA
+68 LTH
-83 AITAN
+83 T
-88 AQDNTTKDSLT
+88 DSLT
-99 METMMHNIPEVMVKG
+99 MENMMHNLPEVMVKG

-140 NAYEALTRIPGVSNA
+140 NAYEALTRIPGVSDA
-155 TGNISFSGNEVT
+155 TGSISFSGNEVT

-179 EQLAERLKAMPA
+179 EQLTERLKAMPA
-191 TQLAKAEVMLSAP
+191 AQLAKAEVMLSAP

-220 YAGTNQLSGQI
+220 YAGTNQLSGQV
-231 IGGLVQTKYAKGF
+231 IGGMKQSKYAKGF
-244 GDLYLSMQ
+244 GDLYLSLQ
-252 RGKFGLDAQYKLV
+252 RGKFGLDAQYKYV

-279 PLGNNRIHYNDE
+279 PLGNNRVYYNDE

-299 THDYR
+299 THNYR

-317 DVAYTGQW
+317 DVAYTGHW
-325 DKTNSNSRTTGSSI
+325 DKRCSNSNTTGSSI
-339 SGMHRDSHEYLHNV
+339 SGMHHDSHEYLHNV
-353 DVNYALPFGLTLSGS
+353 DVNYSLPFGLTLNGS

-381 GTITT
+381 GTMHTD
-386 ENKNE
+386 ESMLE

-445 SVLPD
+445 TIQPN
-450 GTSSVDLNERIWN
+450 GTSSVDNNERIWN

-477 LEASV
+477 VEASV

-529 MSNVYYSSTYT
+529 MSNVFYSSTYS

-548 KPFSYSNV
+548 KPFSYYNV
-556 NLMWQIKRRYTLMA
+556 NLMWQIKRRYMLMA

-575 PDYSVQLPYQTTD
+575 PDYFVQLPYQTTE

-601 SNSFGLQ
+601 SNSYGLQ
-608 ASAIF
+608 ASVIF
-613 SAGKWLNGNVFAV
+613 NAGKWLNGNVFAV

-631 DKSSHFF
+631 DKSSNFF

-645 KLSVRLGGMAS
+645 KLSVILGGTAS
-656 VKLCSTQDLRLILN
+656 VKLCNTQDLRLILN
-670 PFIQSKAIQGV
+670 PFFQSKAIQGV
-681 YDISPIFRMNAKL
+681 YDISPVFRMNAKL

-701 RWGLRINGN
+701 KWGLRLNGS
-710 NIFNNKY
+710 NIFNNLY

-725 QDYRMKINYSWAS
+725 QDYRMKINYNWAS

-751 EKTVKEVD
+751 EKNVKAVD

>member
-1 MFRVT
+1 MNRLF
-6 ECTFRVTE
+6 
-14 CTFRDTEWPFRD
+14 
-26 TEWRFIINI
+26 FIG
-35 KQNYLSQNKSDVC
+35 V
-48 TCFYINF
+48 
-55 SYICGD
+55 
-61 YIQNKKL
+61 
-68 IKMNKFFLTSLLVAA
+68 LVAS

-88 AQDNTTKDSLT
+88 AQDNGQKDSLT
-99 METMMHNIPEVMVKG
+99 MESMMHNLPEVMVKG

-140 NAYEALTRIPGVSNA
+140 NAYEALTRIPGVSDA
-155 TGNISFSGNEVT
+155 TGSISFSGNEVT
-167 LIINGQATTLTQ
+167 LIVNGQATTLTQ

-191 TQLAKAEVMLSAP
+191 AQLSKAEVMLSAP

-231 IGGLVQTKYAKGF
+231 IGGMRQNKYANEF
-244 GDLYLSMQ
+244 GNLYLSLQ
-252 RGKFGLDAQYKLV
+252 RDKFGLDAQYKYV

-304 LGMNYAFSKNHRL
+304 LGMNYTFSKNNRL

-450 GTSSVDLNERIWN
+450 GTSSVDNNERIWN

-529 MSNVYYSSTYT
+529 MSNVFYSSTYT

-548 KPFSYSNV
+548 KPFSYYNV

-575 PDYSVQLPYQTTD
+575 PDYFVQLPYQTTD
-588 RMAVIMKETNFDY
+588 RMAVIMKETNFDF
-601 SNSFGLQ
+601 SNSYGLQ

-645 KLSVRLGGMAS
+645 KLSVRLGGTAS

-670 PFIQSKAIQGV
+670 PFYQTKAIQGV
-681 YDISPIFRMNAKL
+681 YDISPIFSMDAKL

-701 RWGLRINGN
+701 KWGVRLNGS
-710 NIFNNKY
+710 NIFNNRF

-725 QDYRMKINYSWAS
+725 QDYRMKVNYNWAS

>member
-1 MFRVT
+1 
-6 ECTFRVTE
+6 
-14 CTFRDTEWPFRD
+14 
-26 TEWRFIINI
+26 
-35 KQNYLSQNKSDVC
+35 
-48 TCFYINF
+48 
-55 SYICGD
+55 
-61 YIQNKKL
+61 
-68 IKMNKFFLTSLLVAA
+68 MNKFFLTSLLVAA

-140 NAYEALTRIPGVSNA
+140 NAYEALTHIPGVSNA

-167 LIINGQATTLTQ
+167 LIVNGQATTLTQ

-191 TQLAKAEVMLSAP
+191 AQLAKAEVMLSAP

-304 LGMNYAFSKNHRL
+304 LGMNYAFGKNHRL

-325 DKTNSNSRTTGSSI
+325 DKTCSNSRTTGSSI
-339 SGMHRDSHEYLHNV
+339 SGMHHDSHEYLHNV
-353 DVNYALPFGLTLSGS
+353 DVNYSLPFGLSLNGS
-368 YTYYRTPQQQALD
+368 YTYYRTPQQQVLD
-381 GTITT
+381 GTMTT

-391 TERNLTSGS
+391 TERNLTSGN

-445 SVLPD
+445 TILPD
-450 GTSSVDLNERIWN
+450 GTSSVDNNERIWN
-463 IYAGFSKQINKAIS
+463 IYAGFSKQINKALS

-529 MSNVYYSSTYT
+529 MSNVFYSSTYT

-548 KPFSYSNV
+548 KPFSYYNV

-570 FASLK
+570 FANLK
-575 PDYSVQLPYQTTD
+575 PDYFVQLPYQTTD
-588 RMAVIMKETNFDY
+588 RMAVIMKETNFDF
-601 SNSFGLQ
+601 SNSYGLQ

-631 DKSSHFF
+631 DKSCNFF

-645 KLSVRLGGMAS
+645 KLSVILGGTAS

-670 PFIQSKAIQGV
+670 PFYQTKAIQGV
-681 YDISPIFRMNAKL
+681 YDISPVFRMDAKL

-701 RWGLRINGN
+701 KWGVRLNGS
-710 NIFNNKY
+710 NIFNNRF

-725 QDYRMKINYSWAS
+725 QDYRMKINYNWAS

>member
-1 MFRVT
+1 MVNKIFLLGL
-6 ECTFRVTE
+6 FL
-14 CTFRDTEWPFRD
+14 
-26 TEWRFIINI
+26 
-35 KQNYLSQNKSDVC
+35 LSVADVKAQ
-48 TCFYINF
+48 T
-55 SYICGD
+55 
-61 YIQNKKL
+61 
-68 IKMNKFFLTSLLVAA
+68 LTH
-83 AITAN
+83 T
-88 AQDNTTKDSLT
+88 DSLT
-99 METMMHNIPEVMVKG
+99 MENMMHNLPEVMVKG

-140 NAYEALTRIPGVSNA
+140 NAYEALTRIPGVSDA
-155 TGNISFSGNEVT
+155 TGSISFSGNEVT

-179 EQLAERLKAMPA
+179 EQLTERLKAMPA
-191 TQLAKAEVMLSAP
+191 AQLAKAEVMLSAP

-231 IGGLVQTKYAKGF
+231 IGGMRQNKYANECGN
-244 GDLYLSMQ
+244 LYLSLQ
-252 RGKFGLDAQYKLV
+252 RGKFGLDAQYKYV

-279 PLGNNRIHYNDE
+279 PLGNNRVYYNDE

-304 LGMNYAFSKNHRL
+304 LGMNYAFGKNHRL
-317 DVAYTGQW
+317 DVAYTGHW
-325 DKTNSNSRTTGSSI
+325 DKTCSNSNTTGSSI
-339 SGMHRDSHEYLHNV
+339 SGMHHDSHEYLHNV
-353 DVNYALPFGLTLSGS
+353 DVNYSLPFGLTLNGS

-381 GTITT
+381 GTMHTD
-386 ENKNE
+386 ESMSE

-445 SVLPD
+445 TIQPN
-450 GTSSVDLNERIWN
+450 GTSSVDNNERIWN
-463 IYAGFSKQINKAIS
+463 IYAGFSKQINKSIS

-482 AAEQYHSPIWDKW
+482 AAEQYHSPVWDKW

-529 MSNVYYSSTYT
+529 MSNVFYSSTYT

-548 KPFSYSNV
+548 KPFSYYNV

-575 PDYSVQLPYQTTD
+575 PDYFVQLPYQTTD

-601 SNSFGLQ
+601 SNSYGLQ
-608 ASAIF
+608 ASVIF
-613 SAGKWLNGNVFAV
+613 NAGKWLNGNVFAV

-631 DKSSHFF
+631 DKSSYFF

-645 KLSVRLGGMAS
+645 KLSVLLGGTAS

-670 PFIQSKAIQGV
+670 PFYQTKAIQGV
-681 YDISPIFRMNAKL
+681 YDISPVFRMDAKL

-701 RWGLRINGN
+701 KWGVRLNGS
-710 NIFNNKY
+710 NIFNNWF

-725 QDYRMKINYSWAS
+725 QDYRMKINYNWAS

-751 EKTVKEVD
+751 EKNVKAVD

>member
-1 MFRVT
+1 MNRLF
-6 ECTFRVTE
+6 
-14 CTFRDTEWPFRD
+14 
-26 TEWRFIINI
+26 FIG
-35 KQNYLSQNKSDVC
+35 V
-48 TCFYINF
+48 
-55 SYICGD
+55 
-61 YIQNKKL
+61 
-68 IKMNKFFLTSLLVAA
+68 LVAS

-88 AQDNTTKDSLT
+88 AQDNAQKDSLT
-99 METMMHNIPEVMVKG
+99 MESMMHNLPEVMVKG

-140 NAYEALTRIPGVSNA
+140 NAYEALTRIPGVSDA
-155 TGNISFSGNEVT
+155 TGSISFSGNEVT
-167 LIINGQATTLTQ
+167 LIVNGQATTLTQ

-191 TQLAKAEVMLSAP
+191 AQLSKAEVMLSAP

-231 IGGLVQTKYAKGF
+231 IGGMRQNKYANEF
-244 GDLYLSMQ
+244 GNLYLSLQ
-252 RGKFGLDAQYKLV
+252 RGKFGMDAQYKYV

-304 LGMNYAFSKNHRL
+304 LGMNYAFSTNHRL

-325 DKTNSNSRTTGSSI
+325 DKTSSNSHTTGSSI

-391 TERNLTSGS
+391 TECNLTSGS

-417 AHGWGLSYGV
+417 ANGWGLSYGV

-445 SVLPD
+445 TILPD
-450 GTSSVDLNERIWN
+450 GTSSVDNNERIWN
-463 IYAGFSKQINKAIS
+463 IYAGFSKRINKALS

-516 FSSNSEFPSYWST
+516 FSSNSEFTSYWST
-529 MSNVYYSSTYT
+529 MSNVFYSSTYT

-548 KPFSYSNV
+548 KPFSYYNV

-575 PDYSVQLPYQTTD
+575 PDYFVQLPYQTTD

-601 SNSFGLQ
+601 SNSYGLQ

-631 DKSSHFF
+631 DKSRNFF
-638 DLPFNRK
+638 DLPFDRK
-645 KLSVRLGGMAS
+645 KLSVILGGTAS

-670 PFIQSKAIQGV
+670 PFYQTKAIQGV
-681 YDISPIFRMNAKL
+681 YDISPIFSMDAKL

-701 RWGLRINGN
+701 KWGVRLNGS
-710 NIFNNKY
+710 NIFNNRF

-725 QDYRMKINYSWAS
+725 QDYRMKVNYNWSS
-738 VTFAVI
+738 FTFAVI

>member
-1 MFRVT
+1 MANKIFLLGL
-6 ECTFRVTE
+6 FL
-14 CTFRDTEWPFRD
+14 
-26 TEWRFIINI
+26 
-35 KQNYLSQNKSDVC
+35 LSVANVKAQ
-48 TCFYINF
+48 T
-55 SYICGD
+55 
-61 YIQNKKL
+61 
-68 IKMNKFFLTSLLVAA
+68 LTQ
-83 AITAN
+83 T
-88 AQDNTTKDSLT
+88 DSLT
-99 METMMHNIPEVMVKG
+99 METMLHNLPEVMVKG

-140 NAYEALTRIPGVSNA
+140 NAYEALTRIPGVSDA
-155 TGNISFSGNEVT
+155 TGSISFSGNEVT

-179 EQLAERLKAMPA
+179 EQLTERLKAMPA
-191 TQLAKAEVMLSAP
+191 AQLAKAEVMLSAP

-231 IGGLVQTKYAKGF
+231 IGGMRQNKYANEF
-244 GDLYLSMQ
+244 GNLYLSLQ
-252 RGKFGLDAQYKLV
+252 RGKFGLDAQYKYV

-304 LGMNYAFSKNHRL
+304 LGMNYTFSKNNRL

-482 AAEQYHSPIWDKW
+482 AAEQYHSPVWDKW

-529 MSNVYYSSTYT
+529 MSNVFYSSTYT

-548 KPFSYSNV
+548 KPFSYYNV

-645 KLSVRLGGMAS
+645 KLSVRLGGTAS

-701 RWGLRINGN
+701 RWGLRLNGN

-751 EKTVKEVD
+751 EKNVKAVD

>member
-1 MFRVT
+1 MVNKIFLLGL
-6 ECTFRVTE
+6 FL
-14 CTFRDTEWPFRD
+14 
-26 TEWRFIINI
+26 
-35 KQNYLSQNKSDVC
+35 LSVANVKAQ
-48 TCFYINF
+48 T
-55 SYICGD
+55 
-61 YIQNKKL
+61 
-68 IKMNKFFLTSLLVAA
+68 LTQ
-83 AITAN
+83 T
-88 AQDNTTKDSLT
+88 DSLT
-99 METMMHNIPEVMVKG
+99 METMLHNLPEVMVKG

-140 NAYEALTRIPGVSNA
+140 NAYEALTRIPGVSDA
-155 TGNISFSGNEVT
+155 TGSISFSGNEVT

-179 EQLAERLKAMPA
+179 EQLTERLKAMPA
-191 TQLAKAEVMLSAP
+191 AQLAKAEVMLSAP

-220 YAGTNQLSGQI
+220 YAGTNQLSGQV
-231 IGGLVQTKYAKGF
+231 IGGMKQSKYAKGF
-244 GDLYLSMQ
+244 GDLYLSLQ
-252 RGKFGLDAQYKLV
+252 RGKFGLDAQYKYV

-279 PLGNNRIHYNDE
+279 PLGNNRVYYNDE
-291 TGQKSFGI
+291 IGQKSFGI
-299 THDYR
+299 THNYR

-317 DVAYTGQW
+317 DVAYTGHW
-325 DKTNSNSRTTGSSI
+325 DKRCSNSNTTGSSI
-339 SGMHRDSHEYLHNV
+339 SGMHHDSHEYLHNV
-353 DVNYALPFGLTLSGS
+353 DVNYSLPFGLTLNGS

-381 GTITT
+381 GTMHTD
-386 ENKNE
+386 ESMSE

-406 WMFTADQTHSL
+406 WMFTADQTHLL

-463 IYAGFSKQINKAIS
+463 LYAGFSKQINKALS

-529 MSNVYYSSTYT
+529 MSNVFYSSTYS

-548 KPFSYSNV
+548 KPFAYYNV

-575 PDYSVQLPYQTTD
+575 PDYFVQLPYQTTE

-601 SNSFGLQ
+601 SNSYGLQ
-608 ASAIF
+608 ASVIF
-613 SAGKWLNGNVFAV
+613 NAGKWLNGNVFAV

-631 DKSSHFF
+631 DKSSNFF

-645 KLSVRLGGMAS
+645 KFSVILGGTAS
-656 VKLCSTQDLRLILN
+656 VKLCNTQDLRLILN
-670 PFIQSKAIQGV
+670 PFYQTKAIQGV

-701 RWGLRINGN
+701 KWGLRLNGS
-710 NIFNNKY
+710 NIFNNLY

-725 QDYRMKINYSWAS
+725 QDYRMKINYNWAS

-751 EKTVKEVD
+751 EKNVKAVD

>member
-1 MFRVT
+1 MVNKIFLLGL
-6 ECTFRVTE
+6 FL
-14 CTFRDTEWPFRD
+14 
-26 TEWRFIINI
+26 
-35 KQNYLSQNKSDVC
+35 LSVANVKAQ
-48 TCFYINF
+48 T
-55 SYICGD
+55 
-61 YIQNKKL
+61 
-68 IKMNKFFLTSLLVAA
+68 LTH
-83 AITAN
+83 T
-88 AQDNTTKDSLT
+88 DSLT
-99 METMMHNIPEVMVKG
+99 MENMMHNLPEVMVKG

-140 NAYEALTRIPGVSNA
+140 NAYEALTRIPGISDA
-155 TGNISFSGNEVT
+155 TGSISFSGNEVT
-167 LIINGQATTLTQ
+167 LIVNGQATTLTQ
-179 EQLAERLKAMPA
+179 EQLTERLKAMPA
-191 TQLAKAEVMLSAP
+191 AQLAKAEVMLSAP

-215 IVTKD
+215 IVTKY

-231 IGGLVQTKYAKGF
+231 IGGMRQNKYANEF
-244 GDLYLSMQ
+244 GNLYLSLQ
-252 RGKFGLDAQYKLV
+252 RGKFGLDAQYKYV

-304 LGMNYAFSKNHRL
+304 LGMNYTFSKNNRL

-417 AHGWGLSYGV
+417 SHGWGLSYGV

-445 SVLPD
+445 TILPD
-450 GTSSVDLNERIWN
+450 GTSSVDNNERIWN

-482 AAEQYHSPIWDKW
+482 AAEQYHSPVWDKW

-529 MSNVYYSSTYT
+529 MSNVFYSSTYT

-548 KPFSYSNV
+548 KPFSYYNV

-575 PDYSVQLPYQTTD
+575 PDYFVQLPYQTTE

-631 DKSSHFF
+631 DKSRNFF
-638 DLPFNRK
+638 DLPFDRK
-645 KLSVRLGGMAS
+645 KLSVILGGTAS

-670 PFIQSKAIQGV
+670 PFYQTKAIQGV
-681 YDISPIFRMNAKL
+681 YDISPIFSMDAKL

-701 RWGLRINGN
+701 KWGVRLNGS
-710 NIFNNKY
+710 NIFNNRF

-725 QDYRMKINYSWAS
+725 QDYRMKINYNWSS
-738 VTFAVI
+738 FTFAVI

>member
-1 MFRVT
+1 MVNKIFLLGL
-6 ECTFRVTE
+6 FL
-14 CTFRDTEWPFRD
+14 
-26 TEWRFIINI
+26 
-35 KQNYLSQNKSDVC
+35 LSVANVKAQ
-48 TCFYINF
+48 T
-55 SYICGD
+55 
-61 YIQNKKL
+61 
-68 IKMNKFFLTSLLVAA
+68 LTQ
-83 AITAN
+83 T
-88 AQDNTTKDSLT
+88 DSLT
-99 METMMHNIPEVMVKG
+99 METMLHNLPEVMVKG

-140 NAYEALTRIPGVSNA
+140 NAYEALTRIPGISDA
-155 TGNISFSGNEVT
+155 TGSISFSGNEVT
-167 LIINGQATTLTQ
+167 LIVNGQATTLTQ
-179 EQLAERLKAMPA
+179 EQLTERLKAMPA
-191 TQLAKAEVMLSAP
+191 AQLAKAEVMLSAP

-220 YAGTNQLSGQI
+220 YAGTNQLSGQV
-231 IGGLVQTKYAKGF
+231 IGGMKQSKYAKGF
-244 GDLYLSMQ
+244 GDLYLSLQ
-252 RGKFGLDAQYKLV
+252 RGKFGLDAQYKYV

-279 PLGNNRIHYNDE
+279 PLGNNRVYYNDE

-299 THDYR
+299 THNYR

-317 DVAYTGQW
+317 DVAYTGHW
-325 DKTNSNSRTTGSSI
+325 DKRCSNSNTTGSSI
-339 SGMHRDSHEYLHNV
+339 SGMHHDSHEYLHNV
-353 DVNYALPFGLTLSGS
+353 DVNYSLPFGLTLNGS

-381 GTITT
+381 GTMHTD
-386 ENKNE
+386 ESMSE

-406 WMFTADQTHSL
+406 WMFTADQTHLL

-463 IYAGFSKQINKAIS
+463 LYAGFSKQINKALS

-529 MSNVYYSSTYT
+529 MSNVFYSSTYS

-548 KPFSYSNV
+548 KPFAYYNV

-575 PDYSVQLPYQTTD
+575 PDYFVQLPYQTTEC
-588 RMAVIMKETNFDY
+588 MAVIMKETNFDY
-601 SNSFGLQ
+601 SNSYGLQ
-608 ASAIF
+608 ASVIF
-613 SAGKWLNGNVFAV
+613 NAGKWLNGNVFAV

-631 DKSSHFF
+631 DKSSNFF

-645 KLSVRLGGMAS
+645 KFSVILGGTAS
-656 VKLCSTQDLRLILN
+656 VKLCNTQDLRLILN
-670 PFIQSKAIQGV
+670 PFYQTKAIQGV

-701 RWGLRINGN
+701 KWGLRLNGS
-710 NIFNNKY
+710 NIFNNLY

-725 QDYRMKINYSWAS
+725 QDYRMKINYNWAS

-751 EKTVKEVD
+751 EKNVKAVD

>member
-1 MFRVT
+1 MVNKIFLLGL
-6 ECTFRVTE
+6 FL
-14 CTFRDTEWPFRD
+14 
-26 TEWRFIINI
+26 
-35 KQNYLSQNKSDVC
+35 LSVANVKAQ
-48 TCFYINF
+48 T
-55 SYICGD
+55 
-61 YIQNKKL
+61 
-68 IKMNKFFLTSLLVAA
+68 LTQ
-83 AITAN
+83 T
-88 AQDNTTKDSLT
+88 DSLT
-99 METMMHNIPEVMVKG
+99 METMLHNLPEVMVKG

-140 NAYEALTRIPGVSNA
+140 NAYEALTRIPGISDA
-155 TGNISFSGNEVT
+155 TGSISFSGNEVT

-179 EQLAERLKAMPA
+179 EQLTERLKAMPA
-191 TQLAKAEVMLSAP
+191 AQLAKAEVMLSAP

-220 YAGTNQLSGQI
+220 YAATNQLSGQV
-231 IGGLVQTKYAKGF
+231 IGGMKQSKYAKGF
-244 GDLYLSMQ
+244 GDLYLSLQ
-252 RGKFGLDAQYKLV
+252 RGKFGLDAQYKYV

-279 PLGNNRIHYNDE
+279 PLGNNRVYYNDE

-299 THDYR
+299 THNYR

-317 DVAYTGQW
+317 DVAYTGLW
-325 DKTNSNSRTTGSSI
+325 DKRCSNSNTTGSSI
-339 SGMHRDSHEYLHNV
+339 SGMHHDSHEYLHNV
-353 DVNYALPFGLTLSGS
+353 DVNYSLPFGLTLNGS

-381 GTITT
+381 GTMHTD
-386 ENKNE
+386 ESMSE

-406 WMFTADQTHSL
+406 WMFTADQTHLL

-463 IYAGFSKQINKAIS
+463 LYAGFSKQINKALS

-529 MSNVYYSSTYT
+529 MSNVFYSSTYS

-548 KPFSYSNV
+548 KPFAYYNV

-575 PDYSVQLPYQTTD
+575 PDYFVQLPYQTTE

-601 SNSFGLQ
+601 SNSYGLQ
-608 ASAIF
+608 ASVIF
-613 SAGKWLNGNVFAV
+613 NAGKWLNGNVFAV

-631 DKSSHFF
+631 DKSSNFF

-645 KLSVRLGGMAS
+645 KFSVILGGTAS
-656 VKLCSTQDLRLILN
+656 VKLCNTQDLRLILN
-670 PFIQSKAIQGV
+670 PFYQTKAIQGV

-701 RWGLRINGN
+701 KWGLRLNGS
-710 NIFNNKY
+710 NIFNNLY

-725 QDYRMKINYSWAS
+725 QDYRMKINYNWAS

-751 EKTVKEVD
+751 EKNVKAVD

>member
-1 MFRVT
+1 MANKIFLLGL
-6 ECTFRVTE
+6 FL
-14 CTFRDTEWPFRD
+14 
-26 TEWRFIINI
+26 
-35 KQNYLSQNKSDVC
+35 LS
-48 TCFYINF
+48 
-55 SYICGD
+55 
-61 YIQNKKL
+61 
-68 IKMNKFFLTSLLVAA
+68 VA
-83 AITAN
+83 N
-88 AQDNTTKDSLT
+88 VKAQTRTQTDSLT
-99 METMMHNIPEVMVKG
+99 METMLHNLPEVMVKG

-140 NAYEALTRIPGVSNA
+140 NAYEALTRIPGVSDA
-155 TGNISFSGNEVT
+155 TGSISFSGNEVT

-179 EQLAERLKAMPA
+179 EQLTERLKAMPA
-191 TQLAKAEVMLSAP
+191 AQLSKAEVMLSAP

-231 IGGLVQTKYAKGF
+231 IGGMRQNKYANEF
-244 GDLYLSMQ
+244 GNLYLSLQ
-252 RGKFGLDAQYKLV
+252 RGKFGLDAQYKYV

-279 PLGNNRIHYNDE
+279 PLGNNRVYYNDE

-304 LGMNYAFSKNHRL
+304 LGMNYAFGKNHRL
-317 DVAYTGQW
+317 DVAYTGHW
-325 DKTNSNSRTTGSSI
+325 DKTCSNSNTTGSSI
-339 SGMHRDSHEYLHNV
+339 SGMHHDSHEYLHNV
-353 DVNYALPFGLTLSGS
+353 DVNYSLPFGLTLNGS

-381 GTITT
+381 GTMHTD
-386 ENKNE
+386 ESMSE

-529 MSNVYYSSTYT
+529 MSNVFYSSTYT

-548 KPFSYSNV
+548 KPFSYYNV

-575 PDYSVQLPYQTTD
+575 PDYFVQLPYQTTE

-601 SNSFGLQ
+601 SNSYGLQ
-608 ASAIF
+608 ASVIF
-613 SAGKWLNGNVFAV
+613 NAGKWLNGNVFAV

-631 DKSSHFF
+631 DKSSNFF

-645 KLSVRLGGMAS
+645 KLSVILGGTAS
-656 VKLCSTQDLRLILN
+656 VKLCNTQDLRLILN
-670 PFIQSKAIQGV
+670 PFFQSKAIQGV
-681 YDISPIFRMNAKL
+681 YVISPIFRMNAKL
-694 QWSSHDG
+694 QWTSHDG
-701 RWGLRINGN
+701 KWGLRLNGS
-710 NIFNNKY
+710 NIFNNPY

-725 QDYRMKINYSWAS
+725 QDYRMKVNYNWAS

>member
-1 MFRVT
+1 MVNKIFLLGL
-6 ECTFRVTE
+6 FL
-14 CTFRDTEWPFRD
+14 
-26 TEWRFIINI
+26 
-35 KQNYLSQNKSDVC
+35 LSVANVKAQ
-48 TCFYINF
+48 T
-55 SYICGD
+55 
-61 YIQNKKL
+61 
-68 IKMNKFFLTSLLVAA
+68 LTQ
-83 AITAN
+83 T
-88 AQDNTTKDSLT
+88 DSLT
-99 METMMHNIPEVMVKG
+99 METMLHNLPEVMVKG

-140 NAYEALTRIPGVSNA
+140 NAYEALTRIPGVSDA
-155 TGNISFSGNEVT
+155 TGSISFSGNEVT

-179 EQLAERLKAMPA
+179 EQLTERLKAMPA
-191 TQLAKAEVMLSAP
+191 AQLAKAEVMLSAP

-220 YAGTNQLSGQI
+220 YAGTNQLSGQV
-231 IGGLVQTKYAKGF
+231 IGGMKQSKYAKGF
-244 GDLYLSMQ
+244 GDLYLSLQ
-252 RGKFGLDAQYKLV
+252 RGKFGLDAQYKYV

-279 PLGNNRIHYNDE
+279 PLGNNRVYYNDE

-299 THDYR
+299 THNYR

-317 DVAYTGQW
+317 DVAYTGLW
-325 DKTNSNSRTTGSSI
+325 DKRCSNSNTTGSSI
-339 SGMHRDSHEYLHNV
+339 SGMHHDSHEYLHNV
-353 DVNYALPFGLTLSGS
+353 DVNYSLPFGLTLNGS

-381 GTITT
+381 GTMHTD
-386 ENKNE
+386 ESMSE
-391 TERNLTSGS
+391 TERNLTSSS

-406 WMFTADQTHSL
+406 WMFTADQTHLL

-463 IYAGFSKQINKAIS
+463 LYAGFSKQINKALS

-529 MSNVYYSSTYT
+529 MSNVFYSSTYS

-548 KPFSYSNV
+548 KPFAYYNV

-575 PDYSVQLPYQTTD
+575 PDYFVQLPYQTTE

-601 SNSFGLQ
+601 SNSYGLQ
-608 ASAIF
+608 ASVIF
-613 SAGKWLNGNVFAV
+613 NAGKWLNGNVFAV

-631 DKSSHFF
+631 DKSSNFF

-645 KLSVRLGGMAS
+645 KFSVILGGTAS
-656 VKLCSTQDLRLILN
+656 VKLCNTQDLRLILN
-670 PFIQSKAIQGV
+670 PFYQTKAIQGV

-701 RWGLRINGN
+701 KWGLRLNGS
-710 NIFNNKY
+710 NIFNNLY

-725 QDYRMKINYSWAS
+725 QDYRMKINYNWAS

-751 EKTVKEVD
+751 EKNVKAVD

>member
-1 MFRVT
+1 MANKIFLLGL
-6 ECTFRVTE
+6 FL
-14 CTFRDTEWPFRD
+14 
-26 TEWRFIINI
+26 
-35 KQNYLSQNKSDVC
+35 LSVANVKAQ
-48 TCFYINF
+48 T
-55 SYICGD
+55 
-61 YIQNKKL
+61 
-68 IKMNKFFLTSLLVAA
+68 LTQ
-83 AITAN
+83 T
-88 AQDNTTKDSLT
+88 DSLT
-99 METMMHNIPEVMVKG
+99 METMLHNLPEVMVKG

-140 NAYEALTRIPGVSNA
+140 NAYEALTRIPGVSDA
-155 TGNISFSGNEVT
+155 TGSISFSGNEVT

-179 EQLAERLKAMPA
+179 EQLTERLKAMPA
-191 TQLAKAEVMLSAP
+191 AQLAKAEVMLSAP

-220 YAGTNQLSGQI
+220 YAGTNQLSGQV
-231 IGGLVQTKYAKGF
+231 IGGMKQSKYAKGF
-244 GDLYLSMQ
+244 GDLYLSLQ
-252 RGKFGLDAQYKLV
+252 RGKFGLDAQYKYV

-279 PLGNNRIHYNDE
+279 PLGNNRVYYNDE

-299 THDYR
+299 THNYR

-317 DVAYTGQW
+317 DVAYTGHW
-325 DKTNSNSRTTGSSI
+325 DKRCSNSNTTGSSI
-339 SGMHRDSHEYLHNV
+339 SGMHHDSHEYLHNV
-353 DVNYALPFGLTLSGS
+353 DVNYSLPFGLTLNGS

-381 GTITT
+381 GTMHTD
-386 ENKNE
+386 ESMSE

-406 WMFTADQTHSL
+406 WMFTADQTHLL

-463 IYAGFSKQINKAIS
+463 LYAGFSKQINKALS

-529 MSNVYYSSTYT
+529 MSNVFYSSTYS

-548 KPFSYSNV
+548 KPFAYYNV

-575 PDYSVQLPYQTTD
+575 PDYFVQLPYQTTE

-601 SNSFGLQ
+601 SNSYGLQ
-608 ASAIF
+608 ASVIF
-613 SAGKWLNGNVFAV
+613 NAGKWLNGNVFAV

-631 DKSSHFF
+631 DKSSNFF

-645 KLSVRLGGMAS
+645 KFSVILGGTAS
-656 VKLCSTQDLRLILN
+656 VKLCNTQDLRLILN
-670 PFIQSKAIQGV
+670 PFFQSKAIQGV

-701 RWGLRINGN
+701 RWGLRLNGN

-738 VTFAVI
+738 VTFAVV

-751 EKTVKEVD
+751 EKNVKAVD

>member
-1 MFRVT
+1 MVNKIFLLGL
-6 ECTFRVTE
+6 FL
-14 CTFRDTEWPFRD
+14 
-26 TEWRFIINI
+26 
-35 KQNYLSQNKSDVC
+35 LSVANVKAQ
-48 TCFYINF
+48 T
-55 SYICGD
+55 
-61 YIQNKKL
+61 
-68 IKMNKFFLTSLLVAA
+68 LTQ
-83 AITAN
+83 T
-88 AQDNTTKDSLT
+88 DSLT
-99 METMMHNIPEVMVKG
+99 METMLHNLPEVMVKG

-140 NAYEALTRIPGVSNA
+140 NAYEALTRIPGISDA
-155 TGNISFSGNEVT
+155 TGSISFSGNEVT

-179 EQLAERLKAMPA
+179 EQLTERLKAMPA
-191 TQLAKAEVMLSAP
+191 AQLAKAEVMLSAP

-231 IGGLVQTKYAKGF
+231 IGGMRQNKYANEF
-244 GDLYLSMQ
+244 GNLYLSLQ
-252 RGKFGLDAQYKLV
+252 RGKFGLDAQYKYV

-279 PLGNNRIHYNDE
+279 PLGNNRVYYNDE

-304 LGMNYAFSKNHRL
+304 LGMNYAFGKNHRL
-317 DVAYTGQW
+317 DVAYTGRW
-325 DKTNSNSRTTGSSI
+325 NKTNSNSRTTGSSI

-368 YTYYRTPQQQALD
+368 YTYYCTPQQQALD
-381 GTITT
+381 GTMHTD
-386 ENKNE
+386 ESMPE

-417 AHGWGLSYGV
+417 ANCWGLSYGV

-433 NKSYQTTIDKDG
+433 DKSYQTTIDKDG

-516 FSSNSEFPSYWST
+516 FSSNSEFPSYWFT
-529 MSNVYYSSTYT
+529 MSNVFYSSTYT

-548 KPFSYSNV
+548 KPFSYYNV

-575 PDYSVQLPYQTTD
+575 PDYFVQLPYQTTD

-608 ASAIF
+608 ASVIF
-613 SAGKWLNGNVFAV
+613 NAGKWLNGNVFAV

-631 DKSSHFF
+631 DKSSNFF

-645 KLSVRLGGMAS
+645 KLSVILGGTAS
-656 VKLCSTQDLRLILN
+656 VKLCNSQDLRLILN
-670 PFIQSKAIQGV
+670 PFYQTKAIQGV
-681 YDISPIFRMNAKL
+681 YDISPIFSMDAKL

-701 RWGLRINGN
+701 KWGLRLNGN
-710 NIFNNKY
+710 NIFNNLY

-725 QDYRMKINYSWAS
+725 QDYRMKVNYNWAS
-738 VTFAVI
+738 VTFAVV
-744 YKFGGYK
+744 YKFGDYK
-751 EKTVKEVD
+751 NKNVKAVD

>member
-1 MFRVT
+1 MNRLF
-6 ECTFRVTE
+6 
-14 CTFRDTEWPFRD
+14 
-26 TEWRFIINI
+26 FIG
-35 KQNYLSQNKSDVC
+35 V
-48 TCFYINF
+48 
-55 SYICGD
+55 
-61 YIQNKKL
+61 
-68 IKMNKFFLTSLLVAA
+68 LVAS

-88 AQDNTTKDSLT
+88 AQDNAQKDSLT
-99 METMMHNIPEVMVKG
+99 MESMMHNLPEVMVKG

-140 NAYEALTRIPGVSNA
+140 NAYEALTHIPGVSDA
-155 TGNISFSGNEVT
+155 TGSISFSGNEVT
-167 LIINGQATTLTQ
+167 LIVNGQATTLTQ

-191 TQLAKAEVMLSAP
+191 AQLTKAEVMLSAP

-215 IVTKD
+215 IVTID

-231 IGGLVQTKYAKGF
+231 IGGMRQNRYANEF
-244 GDLYLSMQ
+244 GNLYLSLQ
-252 RGKFGLDAQYKLV
+252 RGKFGLDAQYKYV

-279 PLGNNRIHYNDE
+279 PLGNNRVYYNDE

-304 LGMNYAFSKNHRL
+304 LGMNYAFGKNHRL
-317 DVAYTGQW
+317 DVAYTGRW
-325 DKTNSNSRTTGSSI
+325 NKTNSNNRTTGSSI

-353 DVNYALPFGLTLSGS
+353 DVNYALPFGLTFSGS

-529 MSNVYYSSTYT
+529 MSNVFYSSTYT

-548 KPFSYSNV
+548 KPFSYYNV

-631 DKSSHFF
+631 DKSRNFF
-638 DLPFNRK
+638 DLPFDRK
-645 KLSVRLGGMAS
+645 KLSVILGGTAS
-656 VKLCSTQDLRLILN
+656 VKLCSTQDLHLILN
-670 PFIQSKAIQGV
+670 PFYQTKAIQGV
-681 YDISPIFRMNAKL
+681 YDISPIFSMDAKL

-701 RWGLRINGN
+701 KWGVRLNGS
-710 NIFNNKY
+710 NIFNNWF

-725 QDYRMKINYSWAS
+725 QDYRMKINYNWSS
-738 VTFAVI
+738 FTFAVI

>member
-1 MFRVT
+1 MANKIFLLGL
-6 ECTFRVTE
+6 FL
-14 CTFRDTEWPFRD
+14 
-26 TEWRFIINI
+26 
-35 KQNYLSQNKSDVC
+35 LS
-48 TCFYINF
+48 
-55 SYICGD
+55 
-61 YIQNKKL
+61 
-68 IKMNKFFLTSLLVAA
+68 VA
-83 AITAN
+83 N
-88 AQDNTTKDSLT
+88 VKAQTRTQTDSLT
-99 METMMHNIPEVMVKG
+99 METMLHNLPEVMVKG

-140 NAYEALTRIPGVSNA
+140 NAYEALTRIPGVSDA
-155 TGNISFSGNEVT
+155 TGSISFSGNEVT

-179 EQLAERLKAMPA
+179 EQLTERLKAMPA
-191 TQLAKAEVMLSAP
+191 AQLAKAEVMLSAP

-215 IVTKD
+215 IVTKY

-231 IGGLVQTKYAKGF
+231 IGGMRQNKYANEF
-244 GDLYLSMQ
+244 GNLYLSLQ
-252 RGKFGLDAQYKLV
+252 RGKFGLDAQYKYV

-279 PLGNNRIHYNDE
+279 PLDNNRIHYNDE

-304 LGMNYAFSKNHRL
+304 LGMNYTFSKNNRL

-339 SGMHRDSHEYLHNV
+339 SVMHRDSHEYLHNV

-417 AHGWGLSYGV
+417 SHGWGLSYGV

-529 MSNVYYSSTYT
+529 MSNVFYSSTYT

-548 KPFSYSNV
+548 KPFSYYNV

-631 DKSSHFF
+631 DKSSNFF

-645 KLSVRLGGMAS
+645 KLSVILGGTAS
-656 VKLCSTQDLRLILN
+656 VKLCNTQDLRLILN
-670 PFIQSKAIQGV
+670 PFFQSKAIQGV

-701 RWGLRINGN
+701 RWGLRLNGN
-710 NIFNNKY
+710 NIFNNKN

-725 QDYRMKINYSWAS
+725 QDYRMKINYNWAS

>member
-1 MFRVT
+1 MA
-6 ECTFRVTE
+6 
-14 CTFRDTEWPFRD
+14 
-26 TEWRFIINI
+26 
-35 KQNYLSQNKSDVC
+35 NK
-48 TCFYINF
+48 
-55 SYICGD
+55 
-61 YIQNKKL
+61 
-68 IKMNKFFLTSLLVAA
+68 MFFLGLFLLSVA
-83 AITAN
+83 N
-88 AQDNTTKDSLT
+88 VKAQTLTQTDSLT
-99 METMMHNIPEVMVKG
+99 METMLHNLPEVMVKG

-140 NAYEALTRIPGVSNA
+140 NAYEALTRIPGVSDA
-155 TGNISFSGNEVT
+155 TGSISFSGNEVT

-179 EQLAERLKAMPA
+179 EQLTERLKAMPA
-191 TQLAKAEVMLSAP
+191 AQLSKTEVMLSAP

-231 IGGLVQTKYAKGF
+231 IGGMRQNKYANEF
-244 GDLYLSMQ
+244 GNLYLSLQ
-252 RGKFGLDAQYKLV
+252 RDKFGLDAQYKYV

-279 PLGNNRIHYNDE
+279 PLGNYRIHYNDE

-304 LGMNYAFSKNHRL
+304 LGMNYTFSKNNRL

-445 SVLPD
+445 SVLPN
-450 GTSSVDLNERIWN
+450 GTSSVDNNERIWN

-529 MSNVYYSSTYT
+529 MSNVFYSSTYT

-548 KPFSYSNV
+548 KPFSYYNV

-608 ASAIF
+608 ASVIF

-631 DKSSHFF
+631 DKSSYFF

-645 KLSVRLGGMAS
+645 KLSVILGGTAS
-656 VKLCSTQDLRLILN
+656 VKLCQTQDLRLILN
-670 PFIQSKAIQGV
+670 PFYQTKAIQGV

-701 RWGLRINGN
+701 KWGLRLNGN
-710 NIFNNKY
+710 NIFNNLY

-725 QDYRMKINYSWAS
+725 QDYRMKINYNWAS

-751 EKTVKEVD
+751 EKNVKAVD

>member
-1 MFRVT
+1 MDNKVFLLGLFLLSVANVKAQT
-6 ECTFRVTE
+6 QT
-14 CTFRDTEWPFRD
+14 
-26 TEWRFIINI
+26 
-35 KQNYLSQNKSDVC
+35 QN
-48 TCFYINF
+48 
-55 SYICGD
+55 
-61 YIQNKKL
+61 
-68 IKMNKFFLTSLLVAA
+68 
-83 AITAN
+83 
-88 AQDNTTKDSLT
+88 DSLT
-99 METMMHNIPEVMVKG
+99 METMLHNLPEVMVKG

-140 NAYEALTRIPGVSNA
+140 NAYEALTRIPGVSDA
-155 TGNISFSGNEVT
+155 TGSISFSGNEVT

-179 EQLAERLKAMPA
+179 EQLTERLKAMPA
-191 TQLAKAEVMLSAP
+191 AQLAKAEVMLSAP

-220 YAGTNQLSGQI
+220 YAGTNQLSGQV
-231 IGGLVQTKYAKGF
+231 IGGMKQSKYAKGF
-244 GDLYLSMQ
+244 GDLYLSLQ
-252 RGKFGLDAQYKLV
+252 RGKFGLDAQYKYV

-279 PLGNNRIHYNDE
+279 PLGNNRVYYNDE

-299 THDYR
+299 THNYR

-317 DVAYTGQW
+317 DVAYTGHW
-325 DKTNSNSRTTGSSI
+325 DKRCSNSNTTGSSI
-339 SGMHRDSHEYLHNV
+339 SGMHHDSHEYLHNV
-353 DVNYALPFGLTLSGS
+353 DVNYSLPFGLTLNGS

-381 GTITT
+381 GTMHTD
-386 ENKNE
+386 ESMSE

-406 WMFTADQTHSL
+406 WMFTADQTHLL

-450 GTSSVDLNERIWN
+450 GISSVDLNERIWN
-463 IYAGFSKQINKAIS
+463 LYAGFSKQINKALS

-529 MSNVYYSSTYT
+529 MSNVFYSSTYS

-548 KPFSYSNV
+548 KPFAYYNV

-575 PDYSVQLPYQTTD
+575 PDYFVQLPYQTTE

-601 SNSFGLQ
+601 SNSYGLQ
-608 ASAIF
+608 ASVIF
-613 SAGKWLNGNVFAV
+613 NAGKWLNGNVFAV

-631 DKSSHFF
+631 DKSSNFF

-645 KLSVRLGGMAS
+645 KFSVILGGTAS
-656 VKLCSTQDLRLILN
+656 VKLCNTQDLRLILN
-670 PFIQSKAIQGV
+670 PFYQTKAIQGV

-701 RWGLRINGN
+701 KWGLRLNGS
-710 NIFNNKY
+710 NIFNNLY

-725 QDYRMKINYSWAS
+725 QDYRMKINYNWAS

-751 EKTVKEVD
+751 EKNVKAVD

>member
-1 MFRVT
+1 MTNKIFLLGLLL
-6 ECTFRVTE
+6 
-14 CTFRDTEWPFRD
+14 
-26 TEWRFIINI
+26 
-35 KQNYLSQNKSDVC
+35 LS
-48 TCFYINF
+48 
-55 SYICGD
+55 
-61 YIQNKKL
+61 
-68 IKMNKFFLTSLLVAA
+68 VA
-83 AITAN
+83 N
-88 AQDNTTKDSLT
+88 VKAQTRTQTDSLT
-99 METMMHNIPEVMVKG
+99 METMLHNLPEVMVKG

-140 NAYEALTRIPGVSNA
+140 NAYEALTRIPGISDA
-155 TGNISFSGNEVT
+155 TGSISFSGNEVT

-179 EQLAERLKAMPA
+179 EQLTERLKAMPA
-191 TQLAKAEVMLSAP
+191 AQLAKAEVLLSAP

-231 IGGLVQTKYAKGF
+231 IGGMRQNKYANEF
-244 GDLYLSMQ
+244 GNLYLSLQ
-252 RGKFGLDAQYKLV
+252 RGKFGLDAQYKYV

-279 PLGNNRIHYNDE
+279 PLGNNRVYYNDE

-299 THDYR
+299 THNYR

-317 DVAYTGQW
+317 DVAYTGHW
-325 DKTNSNSRTTGSSI
+325 DKRCSNSNTTGSSI
-339 SGMHRDSHEYLHNV
+339 SGMHHDSHEYLHNV
-353 DVNYALPFGLTLSGS
+353 DVNYSLPFGLTLNGS

-381 GTITT
+381 GTMHTD
-386 ENKNE
+386 ESMSE

-529 MSNVYYSSTYT
+529 MSNVFYSSTYS

-548 KPFSYSNV
+548 KPFAYYNV

-575 PDYSVQLPYQTTD
+575 PDYFVQLPYQTTE

-601 SNSFGLQ
+601 SNSYGLQ
-608 ASAIF
+608 ASVIF
-613 SAGKWLNGNVFAV
+613 NAGKWLNGNVFAV

-631 DKSSHFF
+631 DKSSNFF

-645 KLSVRLGGMAS
+645 KFSVILGGTAS
-656 VKLCSTQDLRLILN
+656 VKLCNTQDLRLILN
-670 PFIQSKAIQGV
+670 PFYQTKAIQGV

-701 RWGLRINGN
+701 KWGLRLNGS
-710 NIFNNKY
+710 NIFNNLY

-725 QDYRMKINYSWAS
+725 QDYRMKINYNWAS

>member
-1 MFRVT
+1 MVNKIFLLGL
-6 ECTFRVTE
+6 FL
-14 CTFRDTEWPFRD
+14 
-26 TEWRFIINI
+26 
-35 KQNYLSQNKSDVC
+35 LSVANVKAQ
-48 TCFYINF
+48 T
-55 SYICGD
+55 
-61 YIQNKKL
+61 
-68 IKMNKFFLTSLLVAA
+68 LTQ
-83 AITAN
+83 T
-88 AQDNTTKDSLT
+88 DSLT
-99 METMMHNIPEVMVKG
+99 METMLHNLPEVMVKG

-140 NAYEALTRIPGVSNA
+140 NAYEALTRIPGVSDA
-155 TGNISFSGNEVT
+155 TGSISFSGNEVT

-179 EQLAERLKAMPA
+179 EQLTERLKAMPA
-191 TQLAKAEVMLSAP
+191 AQLAKAEVMLSAP

-231 IGGLVQTKYAKGF
+231 IGGMRQNKYANECGN
-244 GDLYLSMQ
+244 LYLSLQ
-252 RGKFGLDAQYKLV
+252 RGKFGLDAQYKYV

-279 PLGNNRIHYNDE
+279 PLGNNRVYYNDE

-317 DVAYTGQW
+317 DVAYTGHW
-325 DKTNSNSRTTGSSI
+325 DKTCSNSNTTGSSI
-339 SGMHRDSHEYLHNV
+339 SGMHHDSHEYLHNV
-353 DVNYALPFGLTLSGS
+353 DVNYSLPFGLTLNGS
-368 YTYYRTPQQQALD
+368 YTYYRTPQLQALD
-381 GTITT
+381 GTMHTD
-386 ENKNE
+386 ESMSE

-445 SVLPD
+445 TIQPN
-450 GTSSVDLNERIWN
+450 GTSSVDNNERIWN
-463 IYAGFSKQINKAIS
+463 IYAGFSKQINKALS

-495 RVYPTLNAL
+495 RIYPTLNAL

-529 MSNVYYSSTYT
+529 MSNVFYSSTYS

-548 KPFSYSNV
+548 KPFAYYNV

-575 PDYSVQLPYQTTD
+575 PDYFVQLPYQTTE

-601 SNSFGLQ
+601 SNSYGLQ
-608 ASAIF
+608 ASVIF
-613 SAGKWLNGNVFAV
+613 NAGKWLNGNVFAV

-631 DKSSHFF
+631 DKSSNFF

-645 KLSVRLGGMAS
+645 KLSVILGGTAS
-656 VKLCSTQDLRLILN
+656 VKLCNTQDLRLILN
-670 PFIQSKAIQGV
+670 PFYQTKAIQGV

-701 RWGLRINGN
+701 KWGLRLNGS
-710 NIFNNKY
+710 NIFNNLY

-725 QDYRMKINYSWAS
+725 QDYRMKINYNWAS

-751 EKTVKEVD
+751 EKNVKAVD

>member
-1 MFRVT
+1 MDNKIFLLGL
-6 ECTFRVTE
+6 FL
-14 CTFRDTEWPFRD
+14 
-26 TEWRFIINI
+26 
-35 KQNYLSQNKSDVC
+35 LSVANVKAQ
-48 TCFYINF
+48 T
-55 SYICGD
+55 
-61 YIQNKKL
+61 
-68 IKMNKFFLTSLLVAA
+68 LTQ
-83 AITAN
+83 T
-88 AQDNTTKDSLT
+88 DSLT
-99 METMMHNIPEVMVKG
+99 METMLHNLPEVMVKG

-140 NAYEALTRIPGVSNA
+140 NAYEALTRIPGVSDA
-155 TGNISFSGNEVT
+155 TGSISFSGNEVT

-179 EQLAERLKAMPA
+179 EQLTERLKAMPA
-191 TQLAKAEVMLSAP
+191 AQLAKAEVMLSAP

-231 IGGLVQTKYAKGF
+231 IGGLVQTKHAKGF

-279 PLGNNRIHYNDE
+279 PFGNNRIHYNDE

-304 LGMNYAFSKNHRL
+304 LGMNYTFSKNNRL

-368 YTYYRTPQQQALD
+368 YTYYCTPQQQALD
-381 GTITT
+381 GTMHTD
-386 ENKNE
+386 ESMPE

-417 AHGWGLSYGV
+417 ANCWGLSYGV

-529 MSNVYYSSTYT
+529 MSNVFYSSTYT

-548 KPFSYSNV
+548 KPFSYYNV

-575 PDYSVQLPYQTTD
+575 PDYFVQLPYQTTD

-608 ASAIF
+608 ASVIF
-613 SAGKWLNGNVFAV
+613 NAGKWLNGNVFAV

-631 DKSSHFF
+631 DKSSNFF

-645 KLSVRLGGMAS
+645 KLSVILGGTAS
-656 VKLCSTQDLRLILN
+656 VKLCNSQDLRLILN
-670 PFIQSKAIQGV
+670 PFYQTKAIQGV

-701 RWGLRINGN
+701 KWGLCLNGN
-710 NIFNNKY
+710 NIFNNPY

-725 QDYRMKINYSWAS
+725 QDYRMKINYNWAS
-738 VTFAVI
+738 VTFAVV
-744 YKFGGYK
+744 YKFGDYK
-751 EKTVKEVD
+751 NKNVKAVD

>member
-1 MFRVT
+1 MANKIFLLGL
-6 ECTFRVTE
+6 FL
-14 CTFRDTEWPFRD
+14 
-26 TEWRFIINI
+26 
-35 KQNYLSQNKSDVC
+35 LSVANVKAQ
-48 TCFYINF
+48 T
-55 SYICGD
+55 
-61 YIQNKKL
+61 
-68 IKMNKFFLTSLLVAA
+68 LTQ
-83 AITAN
+83 T
-88 AQDNTTKDSLT
+88 DSLT
-99 METMMHNIPEVMVKG
+99 METMLHNLPEVMVKG

-140 NAYEALTRIPGVSNA
+140 NAYEALTRIPGVSDA
-155 TGNISFSGNEVT
+155 TGSISFSGNEVT

-179 EQLAERLKAMPA
+179 EQLTERLKAMPA
-191 TQLAKAEVMLSAP
+191 AQLAKAEVMLSAP

-231 IGGLVQTKYAKGF
+231 IGGMRQNKYANEF
-244 GDLYLSMQ
+244 GNLYLSLQ
-252 RGKFGLDAQYKLV
+252 RGKFGLDAQYKYV

-279 PLGNNRIHYNDE
+279 PLGNNRVYYNDE

-299 THDYR
+299 THNYR

-317 DVAYTGQW
+317 DVAYTGHW
-325 DKTNSNSRTTGSSI
+325 DKRCSNSNTTGSSI
-339 SGMHRDSHEYLHNV
+339 SGMHHDSHEYLHNV
-353 DVNYALPFGLTLSGS
+353 DVNYSLPFGLTLNGS

-381 GTITT
+381 GTMHTD
-386 ENKNE
+386 ESMPE

-406 WMFTADQTHSL
+406 WMFTADQTHLL

-445 SVLPD
+445 TIQPN
-450 GTSSVDLNERIWN
+450 GTSSVDNNERIWN
-463 IYAGFSKQINKAIS
+463 IYAGFSKQINKALS

-495 RVYPTLNAL
+495 RIYPTLNAL

-529 MSNVYYSSTYT
+529 MSNVFYSSTYS

-548 KPFSYSNV
+548 KPFAYYNV

-575 PDYSVQLPYQTTD
+575 PDYFVQLPYQTTE

-601 SNSFGLQ
+601 SNSYGLQ
-608 ASAIF
+608 ASVIF
-613 SAGKWLNGNVFAV
+613 NAGKWLNGNVFAV

-631 DKSSHFF
+631 DKSSNFF

-645 KLSVRLGGMAS
+645 KLSVILGGTAS
-656 VKLCSTQDLRLILN
+656 VKLCNTQDLRLILN
-670 PFIQSKAIQGV
+670 PFYQTKAIQGV

-694 QWSSHDG
+694 QWTSHDG
-701 RWGLRINGN
+701 KWGLRINGN
-710 NIFNNKY
+710 NIFNNLY

-725 QDYRMKINYSWAS
+725 QDYRMKVNYNWAS

>member
-1 MFRVT
+1 
-6 ECTFRVTE
+6 
-14 CTFRDTEWPFRD
+14 
-26 TEWRFIINI
+26 
-35 KQNYLSQNKSDVC
+35 
-48 TCFYINF
+48 
-55 SYICGD
+55 
-61 YIQNKKL
+61 
-68 IKMNKFFLTSLLVAA
+68 MNRLLLTGLLVAA

-88 AQDNTTKDSLT
+88 AQDNATKDSLT

-114 SRPIVKAE
+114 LRPIVKAE

-140 NAYEALTRIPGVSNA
+140 NAYEALTHIPGVSDA
-155 TGNISFSGNEVT
+155 TGSISFSGNEVT

-191 TQLAKAEVMLSAP
+191 AQLAKAEVMLSAP

-299 THDYR
+299 THNYR
-304 LGMNYAFSKNHRL
+304 LGMNYTFSKNHRL

-325 DKTNSNSRTTGSSI
+325 DKTSSNSHTTGSSI
-339 SGMHRDSHEYLHNV
+339 SGMHHDSHEYLHNV

-381 GTITT
+381 GTMTA

-433 NKSYQTTIDKDG
+433 NKSYQTTTDKDG
-445 SVLPD
+445 TILPD
-450 GTSSVDLNERIWN
+450 GTSSVDNNERIWN

-482 AAEQYHSPIWDKW
+482 AAEQYHSPVWNEW

-504 WNVNDN
+504 WNINDN

-516 FSSNSEFPSYWST
+516 ISSNSDFPSYWST
-529 MSNVYYSSTYT
+529 MSNVFYSSTYT

-548 KPFSYSNV
+548 KPFSYYNV

-570 FASLK
+570 FANLK
-575 PDYSVQLPYQTTD
+575 PDCFVQLPYQTTD

-608 ASAIF
+608 ASAMF
-613 SAGKWLNGNVFAV
+613 NAGKWLNGNVFAV

-631 DKSSHFF
+631 DKSGNFF

-645 KLSVRLGGMAS
+645 KLSVILGGTAS

-670 PFIQSKAIQGV
+670 PFYQTKAIQGV

-701 RWGLRINGN
+701 KWGLRLNGS
-710 NIFNNKY
+710 NIFNY
-717 DTRSVQGN
+717 QFDTRSVQGN
-725 QDYRMKINYSWAS
+725 QDYRMKVNYNWAS
-738 VTFAVI
+738 FTFAVI